1 MTIHYDKIFNMKY
14 VPLHIH
20 TEYSLLDG
28 AIKIPDFYKFAAEND
43 MPAIAITDH
52 GVMYGCADMFI
63 AKNEMIGHMEAAG
76 ENEEAAKIKAVK
88 PILGCEF
95 YVADGDVEEDK
106 HTKKPLYHLVLLAKN
121 QNGYHNLCKLDSY
134 ATTKGHYYKP
144 RINHEILEKY
154 KDDLVCLS
162 ACIQGEV
169 ARFCLNGDKEEAKKR
184 AKYYKELFKEDY
196 YIELQDHGLQEQKD
210 SNPFLMEVAKELNI
224 KTVITNDS
232 HYLRA
237 QDASWHDTLL
247 CEQTKSKKS
256 EVNRFKFSVNE
267 FYVKTVEELRKA
279 FSWMDEEYFNSCI
292 ETTVEVADKCNFE
305 MDKLEFGKTKEYLPK
320 FPIPEGFKDEQ
331 DYFNHLCIEGLKK
344 RYGDPIPDSIM
355 ERYEYE
361 KGVIFQMGF
370 PAYFLLT
377 WDFINWAKEH
387 KIPVG
392 PGRGSAAGSIVA
404 YSLGITELDP
414 IQHKLLFERFLN
426 PERISMPD
434 IDIDFCQRKRGEVID
449 YVSKRWGKDHVC
461 QIITFGTLA
470 AKAALKAVCRVY
482 DIPFQEANTWA
493 GMVPSAPGTKLK
505 DALLDGMELKK
516 LCDENPQVQSL
527 VDEALHMEGLK
538 NQTGTHAAGVI
549 IAPRPMDEII
559 PITLSKEKSTETQYP
574 MAGIEKIGL
583 LKMDFLGLE
592 TLTIIQDAL
601 DLIKERTGKD
611 IDINRIPLDD
621 KETFEMLSRGE
632 TDAVFQLESSG
643 MKKYIKRLKPT
654 VFEDLGAMV
663 ALYRPGPLEA
673 GMVEGFIDRKH
684 GREKIEY
691 AHPLLE
697 PILKDTYG
705 TILYQEQIMAI
716 FQSLADYTLG
726 GADMVRRMMG
736 KKKLQQMA
744 EQKSIFV
751 DATHKKGMTKEA
763 ATQLFEQIESFAKY
777 CFNKAH
783 SSAYAFVAY
792 QTAYLKA
799 HYPVEFMCAMLTSVA
814 DKQDKTQQYILQC
827 QNQGIEVLAP
837 DINKSNSQF
846 TPDENNIRF
855 GLASIKNVGEAV
867 ITEIEE
873 VRKEKPFESF
883 YDFCSR
889 VDSKCLNKRTLE
901 SLIKAGAFSSI
912 EKSRKQCLEN
922 IDSVVEFVQNSAKAK
937 SSGQVSLFSA
947 ISSEAQEELN
957 IPTFQMSGNSEEEFS
972 DSQIQQFE
980 KELMGIYVTSHPL
993 ESIKDTLKY
1002 ITTQTIS
1009 DILEAPKQ
1017 DANVTLCG
1025 LLSQVIQKSTKKDP
1039 TKFIKTGVIE
1049 DLTNRIGF
1057 VVFPKVVEKYGAL
1070 IESEQKV
1077 ILKAKVSIR
1086 DEEINLQVNEV
1097 KPITEVNLVKIK
1109 FLKELENEENVFL
1122 KELLSKYKGENP
1134 VVIEFKAPDEFDT
1147 IQDYQMLTSN
1157 HLWVDVNSNIQKE
1170 IESSFKEKIEVEIN
1184 ALK

>member
-1 MTIHYDKIFNMKY
+1 MKY

-28 AIKIPDFYKFAAEND
+28 AIRIPDFYKFAAEND

-63 AKNEMIGHMEAAG
+63 AKNEMLSHMLS
-76 ENEEAAKIKAVK
+76 EEEQEMKKKIEAVK

-95 YVADGDVEEDK
+95 YICDGDVIDD
-106 HTKKPLYHLVLLAKN
+106 HSKKTMYHLVLLAKN
-121 QNGYHNLCKLDSY
+121 QNGYHNLCKLDSI
-134 ATTKGHYYKP
+134 ATTKGYYYKP

-154 KDDLVCLS
+154 KDDLICLS

-169 ARFCLNGDKEEAKKR
+169 ARNILDGNKDEAIKK
-184 AKYYKELFKEDY
+184 AKYYKELFGEDY
-196 YIELQDHGLQEQKD
+196 YIELQDHGLKEQKD
-210 SNPFLMEVAKELNI
+210 SNPALMEIAKELNI

-237 QDASWHDTLL
+237 QDAAWHDTLL
-247 CEQTKSKKS
+247 CEQTKSSKS
-256 EVNRFKFSVNE
+256 NPNRFKFSVNE

-279 FSWMDEEYFNSCI
+279 FSWMDEDYFNTCI
-292 ETTVEVADKCNFE
+292 ENTVEIADKVDFQ

-320 FPIPEGFKDEQ
+320 YPCPDGYDEVQ
-331 DYFNHLCIEGLKK
+331 YFDYLCRNGLKK
-344 RYGDPIPDSIM
+344 RYGDPIPDDIIK
-355 ERYEYE
+355 RYEYE
-361 KGVIFQMGF
+361 FDVICKMGF

-414 IQHKLLFERFLN
+414 IRHNLLFERFLN

-434 IDIDFCQRKRGEVID
+434 IDIDFCQRRRGEVID
-449 YVSKRWGKDHVC
+449 YVSERWGADHVC

-482 DIPFQEANTWA
+482 DIPFAQANLWA
-493 GMVPSAPGTKLK
+493 GMIPSAPGTKLK

-516 LCDENPQVQSL
+516 LCDENSQVQSL

-538 NQTGTHAAGVI
+538 NQVGTHAAGVI

-559 PITLSKEKSTETQYP
+559 PVALSKEKSSTTQYP
-574 MAGIEKIGL
+574 MAGIEKLGL

-601 DLIKERTGKD
+601 DLIKARTGKD
-611 IDINRIPLDD
+611 IDINNIPLDD
-621 KETFEMLSRGE
+621 KETFEMLSKGE

-673 GMVEGFIDRKH
+673 GMVEDFIDRKH
-684 GREKIEY
+684 GRQKIEY

-697 PILKDTYG
+697 SILKDTYG

-716 FQSLADYTLG
+716 FQTLADYSLG

-751 DATHKKGMTKEA
+751 DATAKKGMSSEA
-763 ATQLFEQIESFAKY
+763 ATKLFEQIESFAKY

-814 DKQDKTQQYILQC
+814 DKQEKTQQYILQC
-827 QNQGIEVLAP
+827 QAQGIEVLAP

-846 TPDENNIRF
+846 TPDGNNIRF

-867 ITEIEE
+867 IEQIEQE
-873 VRKEKPFESF
+873 RANKPFESF

-889 VDSKCLNKRTLE
+889 VDFKCLNKRTLE
-901 SLIKAGAFSSI
+901 SLIKAGAFSCI
-912 EKSRKQCLEN
+912 EKSRKQLLEN
-922 IDSVVEFVQNSAKAK
+922 IDSVVEFVQNAAKAK
-937 SSGQVSLFSA
+937 SSGQVSLFASL
-947 ISSEAQEELN
+947 SGETQEELN
-957 IPTFQMSGNSEEEFS
+957 IPTFQMQGNPDDEFS
-972 DSQIQQFE
+972 DSQIQLFE

-993 ESIKDTLKY
+993 GSIKNTLKY

-1009 DILEAPKQ
+1009 DILENPKQ
-1017 DANVTLCG
+1017 DEVVTICG
-1025 LLSQVIQKSTKKDP
+1025 LLSQIVQKPTKKDP
-1039 TKFIKTGVIE
+1039 SKFIKTGIIE
-1049 DLTNRIGF
+1049 DLTARIG
-1057 VVFPKVVEKYGAL
+1057 VVAFPKIVESYGAL

-1077 ILKAKVSIR
+1077 ILKAKVNVK
-1086 DEEINLQVNEV
+1086 DEEINLAINEV
-1097 KPITEVNLVKIK
+1097 KPIEQVSLVTLKHLKK
-1109 FLKELENEENVFL
+1109 FEDRENILL
-1122 KELLSKYKGENP
+1122 KELLVKHKGENP
-1134 VVIEFKAPDEFDT
+1134 VVIDFEAPDEFDNLKRF
-1147 IQDYQMLTSN
+1147 QMLTNS
-1157 HLWVDVNSNIQKE
+1157 HLWISLNDSVEKELNSA
-1170 IESSFKEKIEVEIN
+1170 FKDKLEVEVQS
-1184 ALK
+1184 LS

>member
-1 MTIHYDKIFNMKY
+1 MKY

-28 AIKIPDFYKFAAEND
+28 AIRIPDFYKYAAQND

-63 AKNEMIGHMEAAG
+63 AKNEMLSHMLDESEQEFKKKIEA
-76 ENEEAAKIKAVK
+76 IK

-95 YVADGDVEEDK
+95 YICDGDVLEDRS
-106 HTKKPLYHLVLLAKN
+106 KKTMYHLVLLAKN
-121 QNGYHNLCKLDSY
+121 QNGYHNLCKLDSI
-134 ATTKGHYYKP
+134 ATTQGYYYKP

-154 KDDLVCLS
+154 KDDLICLS

-169 ARFCLNGDKEEAKKR
+169 AKFFLDGNKEEAIKR
-184 AKYYKELFKEDY
+184 AKYYKELFGEDY
-196 YIELQDHGLQEQKD
+196 YIELQDHGLKEQKE
-210 SNPFLMEVAKELNI
+210 SNPFLMEVAKELGI

-232 HYLRA
+232 HYLKA

-247 CEQTKSKKS
+247 CEQTKSSKS
-256 EVNRFKFSVNE
+256 NPDRFKFSVNE
-267 FYVKTVEELRKA
+267 FYVKTVDELRQA
-279 FSWMDEEYFNSCI
+279 FSWMDEEYFNECI
-292 ETTVEVADKCNFE
+292 NNTVEIADKVDFQ

-320 FPIPEGFKDEQ
+320 FPCPDGYSEEEYF
-331 DYFNHLCIEGLKK
+331 DYLCREGLKK
-344 RYGDPIPDSIM
+344 RYGDPVSESII

-361 KGVIFQMGF
+361 KSVIFKMGF

-387 KIPVG
+387 HIPVG

-404 YSLGITELDP
+404 YALGITELDP
-414 IQHKLLFERFLN
+414 IYHNLLFERFLN

-434 IDIDFCQRKRGEVID
+434 IDIDFCKRRRGEVID
-449 YVSKRWGKDHVC
+449 YVSDRWGKDHVC

-482 DIPFQEANTWA
+482 DIPFSQANSWA

-505 DALLDGMELKK
+505 EALLDGMELKK
-516 LCDENPQVQSL
+516 LCDENSQVQSL

-538 NQTGTHAAGVI
+538 NQVGTHAAGVI

-559 PITLSKEKSTETQYP
+559 PVALSKEKATTTQYP
-574 MAGIEKIGL
+574 MAGIEKLGL

-601 DLIKERTGKD
+601 DLIKERTGEV
-611 IDINRIPLDD
+611 IDINNIPLDD
-621 KETFEMLSRGE
+621 KQTFEMLSKGE
-632 TDAVFQLESSG
+632 TDAVFQLESGG

-673 GMVEGFIDRKH
+673 GMVEDFIDRKH
-684 GREKIEY
+684 GRQKIEY

-697 PILKDTYG
+697 GILKDTYG

-716 FQSLADYTLG
+716 FQTLADYSLG

-751 DATHKKGMTKEA
+751 EATAKKGMSSEA
-763 ATQLFEQIESFAKY
+763 ATKLFEQIESFAKY

-799 HYPVEFMCAMLTSVA
+799 HYPVEYMCAMLTSVA
-814 DKQDKTQQYILQC
+814 DNQDKTQQYILQC
-827 QNQGIEVLAP
+827 QAQGIEVLAP
-837 DINKSNSQF
+837 DINNSNSQF
-846 TPDENNIRF
+846 TPDGKNIRF

-867 ITEIEE
+867 IEQIEGE
-873 VRKEKPFESF
+873 RKNKPFESF
-883 YDFCSR
+883 FDFCSR

-901 SLIKAGAFSSI
+901 SLIKAGAFASI
-912 EKSRKQCLEN
+912 EKSRKQLLNN
-922 IDSVVEFVQNSAKAK
+922 IDSVVEFVHNSQKVRMT
-937 SSGQVSLFSA
+937 GQVSLFSA
-947 ISSEAQEELN
+947 LGGEQQEALN
-957 IPTFQMSGNSEEEFS
+957 IPTFKMSGSSEDEFS
-972 DSQIQQFE
+972 DSQIQMFE

-993 ESIKDTLKY
+993 ASIKDTLKY
-1002 ITTQTIS
+1002 ITTQTIE
-1009 DILEAPKQ
+1009 DIIENPKQ
-1017 DANVTLCG
+1017 DETVTICG
-1025 LLSQVIQKSTKKDP
+1025 LLSQIVQKPTKKDP
-1039 TKFIKTGVIE
+1039 TKFIKTGQIE
-1049 DLTNRIGF
+1049 DLTGRIGI
-1057 VVFPKVVEKYGAL
+1057 VAFPKVVENYGAL
-1070 IESEQKV
+1070 MESEQKV
-1077 ILKAKVSIR
+1077 IIKAKVNVR
-1086 DEEINLQVNEV
+1086 DDEINLAVNEV
-1097 KPITEVNLVKIK
+1097 KPIGEVNVVTLH
-1109 FLKELENEENVFL
+1109 FLKEFKAEENILL
-1122 KELLSKYKGENP
+1122 KELLAKHKGENP
-1134 VVIEFKAPDEFDT
+1134 VVIDFEAPDEFDNLRRF
-1147 IQDYQMLTSN
+1147 QMLTNS
-1157 HLWVDVNSNIQKE
+1157 HLWVCLNDSVEKELNDTFRDKLE
-1170 IESSFKEKIEVEIN
+1170 IEVQSLS
-1184 ALK
+1184 

>member
-1 MTIHYDKIFNMKY
+1 MKY
-14 VPLHIH
+14 VPLHVH

-28 AIKIPDFYKFAAEND
+28 AIKIPDLYKYAAQND

-63 AKNEMIGHMEAAG
+63 AKNEMLSHMLDES
-76 ENEEAAKIKAVK
+76 EQEFKKKIETVK

-95 YVADGDVEEDK
+95 YICDGDVLEDRS
-106 HTKKPLYHLVLLAKN
+106 KKTMYHLVLLAKN
-121 QNGYHNLCKLDSY
+121 QNGYHNLCKLDSI
-134 ATTKGHYYKP
+134 ATTEGYYYKP
-144 RINHEILEKY
+144 RINHELLEKY
-154 KDDLVCLS
+154 KDDLICLS

-169 ARFCLNGDKEEAKKR
+169 AKFYLDGNKEEAIKR
-184 AKYYKELFKEDY
+184 AKYYKELFKDDY
-196 YIELQDHGLQEQKD
+196 YIELQDHGLKEQKE
-210 SNPFLMEVAKELNI
+210 SNPFLIEIAKELNI

-232 HYLRA
+232 HYLKA

-247 CEQTKSKKS
+247 CEQTKSSKS
-256 EVNRFKFSVNE
+256 NPDRFKFSVNE
-267 FYVKTVEELRKA
+267 FYVKTVDELRQA
-279 FSWMDEEYFNSCI
+279 FSWMDEKYFNECI
-292 ETTVEVADKCNFE
+292 NNTVEVASKVDFQ

-320 FPIPEGFKDEQ
+320 FPCPNEYSEEEYF
-331 DYFNHLCIEGLKK
+331 DYLCREGLKK
-344 RYGDPIPDSIM
+344 RYGEPVSDSII

-361 KGVIFQMGF
+361 KSVIFKMGF

-387 KIPVG
+387 HIPVG

-404 YSLGITELDP
+404 YALGITELDP
-414 IQHKLLFERFLN
+414 IYHNLLFERFLN

-434 IDIDFCQRKRGEVID
+434 IDIDFCKRRRGEVID
-449 YVSKRWGKDHVC
+449 YVSDRWGKDHVC

-482 DIPFQEANTWA
+482 DIPFSQANSWA
-493 GMVPSAPGTKLK
+493 GMVPNAPGTKLK
-505 DALLDGMELKK
+505 EALLDGMELKK
-516 LCDENPQVQSL
+516 LCDENSQVQSL

-538 NQTGTHAAGVI
+538 NQVGTHAAGVI

-559 PITLSKEKSTETQYP
+559 PVALSKEKATTTQYP
-574 MAGIEKIGL
+574 MAGIEKLGL

-611 IDINRIPLDD
+611 IDINNIPLDD
-621 KETFEMLSRGE
+621 KATFEMLSKGE
-632 TDAVFQLESSG
+632 TDAVFQLESGG

-673 GMVEGFIDRKH
+673 GMVEDFIDRKH
-684 GREKIEY
+684 GRQKIEY

-697 PILKDTYG
+697 GILKDTYG

-716 FQSLADYTLG
+716 FQTLADYSLG

-751 DATHKKGMTKEA
+751 EATAKKGMSSEA
-763 ATQLFEQIESFAKY
+763 ATKLFEQIESFAKY

-799 HYPVEFMCAMLTSVA
+799 HFPVEYMCAMLTSVA
-814 DKQDKTQQYILQC
+814 DNKDKTQQYILQC
-827 QNQGIEVLAP
+827 QAQGIEVLAP
-837 DINKSNSQF
+837 DINNSNSQF
-846 TPDENNIRF
+846 TPDGENIRF

-867 ITEIEE
+867 IEQIEE
-873 VRKEKPFESF
+873 ERKNKPFESF
-883 YDFCSR
+883 FDFCSR

-901 SLIKAGAFSSI
+901 SLIKAGAFASI
-912 EKSRKQCLEN
+912 EKSRKQLLNN
-922 IDSVVEFVQNSAKAK
+922 IDSVVEFVHNSEKTK
-937 SSGQVSLFSA
+937 MSGQVSLFSA
-947 ISSEAQEELN
+947 FGGEQQEELN
-957 IPTFQMSGNSEEEFS
+957 IPTFKMSGSSEDEFS
-972 DSQIQQFE
+972 DSQIQMFE

-993 ESIKDTLKY
+993 ASIKNTLKY
-1002 ITTQTIS
+1002 ITTETIE
-1009 DILEAPKQ
+1009 DILENPKQ
-1017 DANVTLCG
+1017 DESVTICG
-1025 LLSQVIQKSTKKDP
+1025 LLSQIVQKPTKKDP
-1039 TKFIKTGVIE
+1039 TKYIKTGQIE
-1049 DLTNRIGF
+1049 DLTGRIG
-1057 VVFPKVVEKYGAL
+1057 VVAFPKVVENYGVL

-1077 ILKAKVSIR
+1077 IIKAKVNVR
-1086 DEEINLQVNEV
+1086 DDEINLAVNEV
-1097 KPITEVNLVKIK
+1097 KPISEINVVTLH
-1109 FLKELENEENVFL
+1109 FLKEFAAEENILL
-1122 KELLSKYKGENP
+1122 KELLVKHKGENP
-1134 VVIEFKAPDEFDT
+1134 VVIDFEAPDEFDNFKRF
-1147 IQDYQMLTSN
+1147 QMLTNS
-1157 HLWVDVNSNIQKE
+1157 HLWISLNDSVEKELNSAFKDKLE
-1170 IESSFKEKIEVEIN
+1170 IEVQS
-1184 ALK
+1184 LC

>member
-1 MTIHYDKIFNMKY
+1 MKY

-28 AIKIPDFYKFAAEND
+28 AIRIPDFYKFAAEND

-63 AKNEMIGHMEAAG
+63 AKNEMLSHMLS
-76 ENEEAAKIKAVK
+76 EEEQELKEKIEAVK

-95 YVADGDVEEDK
+95 YICDGDVIDD
-106 HTKKPLYHLVLLAKN
+106 HSKKTMYHLVLLAKN
-121 QNGYHNLCKLDSY
+121 QNGYHNLCKLDSI
-134 ATTKGHYYKP
+134 ATTKGYYYKP

-154 KDDLVCLS
+154 KDDLICLS

-169 ARFCLNGDKEEAKKR
+169 ARNILDGNKDEAIKK
-184 AKYYKELFKEDY
+184 AKYYKELFGEDY
-196 YIELQDHGLQEQKD
+196 YIELQDHGLKEQKD
-210 SNPFLMEVAKELNI
+210 SNPTLMEIAKELNI

-237 QDASWHDTLL
+237 QDAAWHDTLL
-247 CEQTKSKKS
+247 CEQTKSSKS
-256 EVNRFKFSVNE
+256 NPNRFKFSVNE

-279 FSWMDEEYFNSCI
+279 FSWMDEDYFNTCI
-292 ETTVEVADKCNFE
+292 ENTVEIADKVDFQ

-320 FPIPEGFKDEQ
+320 YPCPDGYDEVQ
-331 DYFNHLCIEGLKK
+331 YFDYLCRKGLKK
-344 RYGDPIPDSIM
+344 RYGDPIPDDIIK
-355 ERYEYE
+355 RYEYE
-361 KGVIFQMGF
+361 FDVICKMGF

-414 IQHKLLFERFLN
+414 IRHNLLFERFLN

-434 IDIDFCQRKRGEVID
+434 IDIDFCQRRRGEVID
-449 YVSKRWGKDHVC
+449 YVSERWGADHVC

-482 DIPFQEANTWA
+482 DIPFAQANLWA
-493 GMVPSAPGTKLK
+493 GMIPSAPGTKLK

-516 LCDENPQVQSL
+516 LCDENSQVQSL

-538 NQTGTHAAGVI
+538 NQVGTHAAGVI

-559 PITLSKEKSTETQYP
+559 PVALSKEKSSTTQYP
-574 MAGIEKIGL
+574 MAGIEKLGL

-601 DLIKERTGKD
+601 DLIKARTGKD
-611 IDINRIPLDD
+611 IDINNIPLDD
-621 KETFEMLSRGE
+621 KETFEMLSKGE

-673 GMVEGFIDRKH
+673 GMVEDFIDRKH
-684 GREKIEY
+684 GRQKIEY

-697 PILKDTYG
+697 SILKDTYG

-716 FQSLADYTLG
+716 FQTLADYSLG

-751 DATHKKGMTKEA
+751 DATAKKGMSSEA
-763 ATQLFEQIESFAKY
+763 ATKLFEQIESFAKY

-814 DKQDKTQQYILQC
+814 DKQEKTQQYILQC
-827 QNQGIEVLAP
+827 QAQGIEVLAP

-846 TPDENNIRF
+846 TPDGNNIRF

-867 ITEIEE
+867 IEQIEQE
-873 VRKEKPFESF
+873 RANKPFESF

-889 VDSKCLNKRTLE
+889 VDFKCLNKRTLE
-901 SLIKAGAFSSI
+901 SLIKAGAFSCI
-912 EKSRKQCLEN
+912 EKSRKQLLEN
-922 IDSVVEFVQNSAKAK
+922 IDSVVEFVQNAAKAK
-937 SSGQVSLFSA
+937 SSGQVSLFASL
-947 ISSEAQEELN
+947 SGETQEELN
-957 IPTFQMSGNSEEEFS
+957 IPTFQMQGNPDDEFS
-972 DSQIQQFE
+972 DSQIQLFE

-993 ESIKDTLKY
+993 GSIKNTLKY

-1009 DILEAPKQ
+1009 DILENPKQ
-1017 DANVTLCG
+1017 DEVVTICG
-1025 LLSQVIQKSTKKDP
+1025 LLSQIVQKPTKKDP
-1039 TKFIKTGVIE
+1039 SKFIKTGIIE
-1049 DLTNRIGF
+1049 DLTSRIG
-1057 VVFPKVVEKYGAL
+1057 VVAFPKIVESYGAL

-1077 ILKAKVSIR
+1077 ILKAKVNVR
-1086 DEEINLQVNEV
+1086 DEEINLVINEV
-1097 KPITEVNLVKIK
+1097 KPIEQVSLVTLKHLKK
-1109 FLKELENEENVFL
+1109 FEDRENILL
-1122 KELLSKYKGENP
+1122 KELLVKHKGENP
-1134 VVIEFKAPDEFDT
+1134 VVIDFEAPDEFDNLKRF
-1147 IQDYQMLTSN
+1147 QLLTNN
-1157 HLWVDVNSNIQKE
+1157 HLWISLNPDFEKELKSNFKDKLE
-1170 IESSFKEKIEVEIN
+1170 IEVQSLAN
-1184 ALK
+1184 

>member
-1 MTIHYDKIFNMKY
+1 MKY

-28 AIKIPDFYKFAAEND
+28 AIRIPDFYKYAAEND

-63 AKNEMIGHMEAAG
+63 AKNEMLSHMLSEEEQELKKKIEA
-76 ENEEAAKIKAVK
+76 IK
-88 PILGCEF
+88 PIVGCEF
-95 YVADGDVEEDK
+95 YICDGDVIEDR
-106 HTKKPLYHLVLLAKN
+106 TKKTMYHLVLLAKN
-121 QNGYHNLCKLDSY
+121 QNGYHNLCKLDSI
-134 ATTKGHYYKP
+134 ATTQGYYYKP

-154 KDDLVCLS
+154 KDDLICLS

-169 ARFCLNGDKEEAKKR
+169 ARNFLDGKEDVAKQR
-184 AKYYKELFKEDY
+184 AQYYKDLFGEDY
-196 YIELQDHGLQEQKD
+196 YIELQDHGLKEQKD
-210 SNPFLMEVAKELNI
+210 SNPFLMEIAKELNI

-232 HYLRA
+232 HYLKA

-247 CEQTKSKKS
+247 CEQTKSSKS
-256 EVNRFKFSVNE
+256 NPNRFKFSVNE
-267 FYVKTVEELRKA
+267 FYVKTVDELRQA
-279 FSWMDEEYFNSCI
+279 FNWMDEDYFNQCI
-292 ETTVEVADKCNFE
+292 QNTVDIADKIDFK

-320 FPIPEGFKDEQ
+320 YPCPEGYDEAS
-331 DYFNHLCIEGLKK
+331 YFDHLCIEGLKK
-344 RYGDPIPDSIM
+344 RYGDPIPDSII

-361 KGVIFQMGF
+361 KSVIFNMGF

-414 IQHKLLFERFLN
+414 IRHNLLFERFLN

-434 IDIDFCQRKRGEVID
+434 IDIDFCKRRRGEVIE
-449 YVSKRWGKDHVC
+449 YVSQRWGQDHVC

-482 DIPFQEANTWA
+482 DIPFSQANTWA

-505 DALLDGMELKK
+505 EALADGMELKK
-516 LCDENPQVQSL
+516 LCDENQQVQSL

-549 IAPRPMDEII
+549 IAPKPMSEII
-559 PITLSKEKSTETQYP
+559 PVALSKEKSSTTQYP

-611 IDINRIPLDD
+611 IDINGIPLDD
-621 KETFEMLSRGE
+621 KETFELLSKGE

-673 GMVEGFIDRKH
+673 GMVEDFIDRKH
-684 GREKIEY
+684 GRQKIEY

-697 PILKDTYG
+697 SILNDTYG

-716 FQSLADYTLG
+716 FQTLADYSLG

-751 DATHKKGMTKEA
+751 EATAKKGMSAEASTK
-763 ATQLFEQIESFAKY
+763 LFEQIESFAKY

-799 HYPVEFMCAMLTSVA
+799 HYPVEYMCAMLTSVA
-814 DKQDKTQQYILQC
+814 DNKDKTQQYILQC
-827 QNQGIEVLAP
+827 QAQGIEVLAP
-837 DINKSNSQF
+837 DINKSNAQF
-846 TPDENNIRF
+846 TPDGNNIRF
-855 GLASIKNVGEAV
+855 GLASIKNVGEGV
-867 ITEIEE
+867 IEQIEQE
-873 VRKEKPFESF
+873 RKEKPFESF
-883 YDFCSR
+883 FDFCSR
-889 VDSKCLNKRTLE
+889 VDMKCLNKRTLE
-901 SLIKAGAFSSI
+901 SLIKAGAFSCI
-912 EKSRKQCLEN
+912 EKSRKQLLNN
-922 IDSVVEFVQNSAKAK
+922 IDNAVEFVQTSQKAK
-937 SSGQVSLFSA
+937 SSGQVSLFASLGG
-947 ISSEAQEELN
+947 EAQEELN
-957 IPTFQMSGNSEEEFS
+957 IPTFKLIGDSDDEFKDSE
-972 DSQIQQFE
+972 IQLFE

-993 ESIKDTLKY
+993 GSIKDTLKY
-1002 ITTQTIS
+1002 ITTQTVS
-1009 DILEAPKQ
+1009 DILESPKQ
-1017 DANVTLCG
+1017 DQNVTICG
-1025 LLSQVIQKSTKKDP
+1025 LLTQVVQKPTKKDP
-1039 TKFIKTGVIE
+1039 SKFIKTGSIE
-1049 DLTNRIGF
+1049 DLTARIGI
-1057 VVFPKVVEKYGAL
+1057 VAFPKVVENYGAL

-1077 ILKAKVSIR
+1077 IIKAKVNVR
-1086 DEEINLQVNEV
+1086 DEEVNLAINEV
-1097 KPITEVNLVKIK
+1097 KPIEQVNLVTIK
-1109 FLKELENEENVFL
+1109 MLKEFAMEENVLL
-1122 KELLSKYKGENP
+1122 KELLAKHKGENP
-1134 VVIEFKAPDEFDT
+1134 VVIDFEAPDEFDN
-1147 IQDYQMLTSN
+1147 QKRFHLLTSN
-1157 HLWVDVNSNIQKE
+1157 HLWVSLNDNIEKE
-1170 IESSFKEKIEVEIN
+1170 MTATFKDKIEFEVK
-1184 ALK
+1184 ALG

>member
-1 MTIHYDKIFNMKY
+1 MKY
-14 VPLHIH
+14 VPLHLH

-28 AIKIPDFYKFAAEND
+28 AIRIPDLYKFAAEND

-52 GVMYGCADMFI
+52 GVMFGCADLFI
-63 AKNEMIGHMEAAG
+63 AKNEMLSHMLS
-76 ENEEAAKIKAVK
+76 EEEQEFKKKIEAVK
-88 PILGCEF
+88 PIVGCEF
-95 YVADGDVEEDK
+95 YICDGDIFDD
-106 HTKKPLYHLVLLAKN
+106 HTKKTLYHLVLLAKN
-121 QNGYHNLCKLDSY
+121 QKGYHNLCELDSI
-134 ATTKGHYYKP
+134 ASTKGYYYKP

-154 KDDLVCLS
+154 KDNLICLS

-169 ARFCLNGDKEEAKKR
+169 ARNFLDGKPEEAKKR
-184 AKYYKELFKEDY
+184 AKYYKDLFGEDY
-196 YIELQDHGLQEQKD
+196 YIELQDHGLKEQKD
-210 SNPFLMEVAKELNI
+210 SNPFLMEVARELDV

-247 CEQTKSKKS
+247 CEQTKSSKS
-256 EVNRFKFSVNE
+256 NPNRFKFSVNE
-267 FYVKTVEELRKA
+267 FYVKTVDELRKA
-279 FSWMDEEYFNSCI
+279 FSWMDEDYFNKCI
-292 ETTVEVADKCNFE
+292 ETTVEIADKCDFQ

-320 FPIPEGFKDEQ
+320 FPCPEGYDEQ
-331 DYFNHLCIEGLKK
+331 TYFDYLCKEGLKK

-361 KGVIFQMGF
+361 KSVIFKMGF

-414 IQHKLLFERFLN
+414 IYHNLLFERFLN

-434 IDIDFCQRKRGEVID
+434 IDIDFCQRRRGEVID
-449 YVSKRWGKDHVC
+449 YVSSRWGQDHVC

-482 DIPFQEANTWA
+482 DIPFSQANSWA
-493 GMVPSAPGTKLK
+493 AMVPSTPGTKLK
-505 DALLDGMELKK
+505 EALLDGMELKK
-516 LCDENPQVQSL
+516 LCDENSQVQSL
-527 VDEALHMEGLK
+527 VNEALHMEGLK

-559 PITLSKEKSTETQYP
+559 PVALSKEKSLTTQYP

-601 DLIKERTGKD
+601 DLIKQRTGKE
-611 IDINRIPLDD
+611 IDINAIPLDD
-621 KETFEMLSRGE
+621 KETFELLTRGE
-632 TDAVFQLESSG
+632 TDAVFQLESGG
-643 MKKYIKRLKPT
+643 MKKLVKRLKPN
-654 VFEDLGAMV
+654 VFEDLGALV

-673 GMVEGFIDRKH
+673 GMVDDFVDRKH
-684 GREKIEY
+684 GRQKIEY

-697 PILKDTYG
+697 NILNDTYG
-705 TILYQEQIMAI
+705 TILYQEQIMQI
-716 FQSLADYTLG
+716 FQTLADYSLG
-726 GADMVRRMMG
+726 DADMVRRMMG

-744 EQKSIFV
+744 EQKERFV
-751 DATHKKGMTKEA
+751 KATESKGMSKEK
-763 ATQLFEQIESFAKY
+763 ATGLFEQIESFAKY

-827 QNQGIEVLAP
+827 QTQGIEVLPP

-846 TPDENNIRF
+846 TPDGNNIRF

-867 ITEIEE
+867 IEQIE
-873 VRKEKPFESF
+873 KERENKPFESF
-883 YDFCSR
+883 IDFCSR
-889 VDSKCLNKRTLE
+889 VDIKCLNKRTLE
-901 SLIKAGAFSSI
+901 SLIKAGAFSCL
-912 EKSRKQCLEN
+912 EKSRKQLLDN
-922 IDSVVEFVQNSAKAK
+922 MDAVVEFVQNSAKSK

-947 ISSEAQEELN
+947 LSGDIQEELN
-957 IPTFQMSGNSEEEFS
+957 IPTFQMSGNPDDEFS
-972 DSQIQQFE
+972 DSQIQMFE
-980 KELMGIYVTSHPL
+980 KELLGIYVTSHPL
-993 ESIKDTLKY
+993 ASIKDTLKY

-1009 DILEAPKQ
+1009 EILENPQQ
-1017 DANVTLCG
+1017 DKNVTICG
-1025 LLSQVIQKSTKKDP
+1025 LLTQISQKATKKDP
-1039 TKFIKTGVIE
+1039 TKYIKTGVIE
-1049 DLTNRIGF
+1049 DLTDRIN
-1057 VVFPKVVEKYGAL
+1057 VVAFPKIVEKYGSL

-1077 ILKAKVSIR
+1077 ILKAKVNIR
-1086 DEEINLQVNEV
+1086 DEEINLAINEV
-1097 KPITEVNLVKIK
+1097 QPIEEVNLVTIK
-1109 FLKELENEENVFL
+1109 LLRELEMEENVLL
-1122 KELLSKYKGENP
+1122 KELLAKHKGQNP
-1134 VVIEFKAPDEFDT
+1134 VIIDFEAPDEFDN
-1147 IQDYQMLTSN
+1147 IKRYQLLTSN
-1157 HLWVDVNSNIQKE
+1157 HLWVNTNENVEKELSATFKDKMEISIQH
-1170 IESSFKEKIEVEIN
+1170 
-1184 ALK
+1184 LG

>member
-1 MTIHYDKIFNMKY
+1 MKY

-28 AIKIPDFYKFAAEND
+28 AIRIPDFYKYAAEND

-63 AKNEMIGHMEAAG
+63 AKNEMLSHMLSEEEQELKKKIEA
-76 ENEEAAKIKAVK
+76 IK
-88 PILGCEF
+88 PIVGCEF
-95 YVADGDVEEDK
+95 YICDGDVIEDR
-106 HTKKPLYHLVLLAKN
+106 TKKTMYHLVLLAKN
-121 QNGYHNLCKLDSY
+121 QNGYHNLCKLDSI
-134 ATTKGHYYKP
+134 ATTQGYYYKP

-154 KDDLVCLS
+154 KDDLICLS

-169 ARFCLNGDKEEAKKR
+169 ARNFLDGKEDVAKQK
-184 AKYYKELFKEDY
+184 AQYYKDLFGEDY
-196 YIELQDHGLQEQKD
+196 YIELQDHGLKEQKD
-210 SNPFLMEVAKELNI
+210 SNPFLMEIAKELNI

-232 HYLRA
+232 HYLKA

-247 CEQTKSKKS
+247 CEQTKSSKS
-256 EVNRFKFSVNE
+256 NPNRFKFSVNE
-267 FYVKTVEELRKA
+267 FYVKTVDELRQA
-279 FSWMDEEYFNSCI
+279 FNWMDEDYFNQCI
-292 ETTVEVADKCNFE
+292 QNTVDIADKIDFK

-320 FPIPEGFKDEQ
+320 YPCPEGYDEAS
-331 DYFNHLCIEGLKK
+331 YFDHLCIEGLKK
-344 RYGDPIPDSIM
+344 RYGDPIPDSII

-361 KGVIFQMGF
+361 KSVIFNMGF

-414 IQHKLLFERFLN
+414 IRHNLLFERFLN

-434 IDIDFCQRKRGEVID
+434 IDIDFCKRRRGEVIE
-449 YVSKRWGKDHVC
+449 YVSQRWGQDHVC

-482 DIPFQEANTWA
+482 DIPFSQANTWA

-505 DALLDGMELKK
+505 EALADGMELKK
-516 LCDENPQVQSL
+516 LCDENQQVQSL

-549 IAPRPMDEII
+549 IAPKPMSEII
-559 PITLSKEKSTETQYP
+559 PVALSKEKSSTTQYP

-611 IDINRIPLDD
+611 IDINGIPLDD
-621 KETFEMLSRGE
+621 KETFELLSKGE

-673 GMVEGFIDRKH
+673 GMVEDFIDRKH
-684 GREKIEY
+684 GRQKIEY

-697 PILKDTYG
+697 SILNDTYG

-716 FQSLADYTLG
+716 FQTLADYSLG

-751 DATHKKGMTKEA
+751 EATAKKGMSAEASTK
-763 ATQLFEQIESFAKY
+763 LFEQIESFAKY

-799 HYPVEFMCAMLTSVA
+799 HYPVEYMCAMLTSVA
-814 DKQDKTQQYILQC
+814 DNKDKTQQYILQC
-827 QNQGIEVLAP
+827 QAQGIEVLAP
-837 DINKSNSQF
+837 DINKSNAQF
-846 TPDENNIRF
+846 TPDGDNIRF
-855 GLASIKNVGEAV
+855 GLASIKNVGEGV
-867 ITEIEE
+867 IEQIEQE
-873 VRKEKPFESF
+873 RKEKPFESF
-883 YDFCSR
+883 FDFCSR
-889 VDSKCLNKRTLE
+889 VDMKCLNKRTLE
-901 SLIKAGAFSSI
+901 SLIKAGAFSCI
-912 EKSRKQCLEN
+912 EKSRKQLLNN
-922 IDSVVEFVQNSAKAK
+922 IDNAVEFVQTSQKAK
-937 SSGQVSLFSA
+937 SSGQVSLFASLGG
-947 ISSEAQEELN
+947 EAQEELN
-957 IPTFQMSGNSEEEFS
+957 IPTFKLIGDSDDEFKDSE
-972 DSQIQQFE
+972 IQLFE

-993 ESIKDTLKY
+993 GSIKDTLKY
-1002 ITTQTIS
+1002 ITTQTVS
-1009 DILEAPKQ
+1009 DILENPKQ
-1017 DANVTLCG
+1017 DQNVTICG
-1025 LLSQVIQKSTKKDP
+1025 LLTQVVQKPTKKDP
-1039 TKFIKTGVIE
+1039 SKFIKTGSIE
-1049 DLTNRIGF
+1049 DLTARIGI
-1057 VVFPKVVEKYGAL
+1057 VAFPKVVENYGAL

-1077 ILKAKVSIR
+1077 IIKAKVNVR
-1086 DEEINLQVNEV
+1086 DEEVNLAINEV
-1097 KPITEVNLVKIK
+1097 KPIEQVNLVTIK
-1109 FLKELENEENVFL
+1109 MLKEFAMEENVLL
-1122 KELLSKYKGENP
+1122 KELLAKHKGENP
-1134 VVIEFKAPDEFDT
+1134 VVIDFEAPDEFDNRKRFHL
-1147 IQDYQMLTSN
+1147 LTSN
-1157 HLWVDVNSNIQKE
+1157 HLWVSLNDNIEKE
-1170 IESSFKEKIEVEIN
+1170 MTATFKDKMEFEVK
-1184 ALK
+1184 ALG

>member
-1 MTIHYDKIFNMKY
+1 MKY

-28 AIKIPDFYKFAAEND
+28 AIKIPEFYKFAAENN

-63 AKNEMIGHMEAAG
+63 AKNEMLSHMLTDDVQEMKQ
-76 ENEEAAKIKAVK
+76 KIEAVK

-95 YVADGDVEEDK
+95 YISDGDVVDDK
-106 HTKKPLYHLVLLAKN
+106 TKKPLYHLILLAKN
-121 QNGYHNLCKLDSY
+121 QIGYHNLCKLDSF
-134 ATTKGHYYKP
+134 ASTKGYYYKP

-154 KDDLVCLS
+154 KDGLICLS

-169 ARFCLNGDKEEAKKR
+169 ARLYLNGDPKEAKKR
-184 AKYYKELFKEDY
+184 AEYYKSLFGEDY
-196 YIELQDHGLQEQKD
+196 YIELQDHGIPEQKE
-210 SNPFLMEVAKELNI
+210 SNPFLMETAKELNI

-232 HYLRA
+232 HYLRM

-247 CEQTKSKKS
+247 CEQTKSSKTDPS
-256 EVNRFKFSVNE
+256 RFKFSVNE

-279 FSWMDEEYFNSCI
+279 FSWMDEDYFNDCI
-292 ETTVEVADKCNFE
+292 NTTVEIADKCNFE

-320 FPIPEGFKDEQ
+320 FPVPEGYNEET
-331 DYFNHLCIEGLKK
+331 YFDHLCKEGLKK
-344 RYGDPIPDSIM
+344 RYGDPIPDFIM
-355 ERYEYE
+355 KRYEYE
-361 KGVIFQMGF
+361 KGVILHMGF

-387 KIPVG
+387 NIPVG

-404 YSLGITELDP
+404 YALGITELDP
-414 IQHKLLFERFLN
+414 IEHKLLFERFLN

-434 IDIDFCQRKRGEVID
+434 IDIDFCQRRRGEVID
-449 YVSKRWGKDHVC
+449 YVSQKWGMDHVC

-482 DIPFQEANTWA
+482 DIPFQQANTWA
-493 GMVPSAPGTKLK
+493 SMIPSAPGTKLEE
-505 DALLDGMELKK
+505 ALLDGMELKK
-516 LCDENPQVQSL
+516 LCDENQQVRSL
-527 VDEALHMEGLK
+527 VEEAIHMEGLK

-559 PITLSKEKSTETQYP
+559 PIALSKEKAPTTQYP

-601 DLIKERTGKD
+601 ELIEERTGKK

-621 KETFEMLSRGE
+621 KKTYELLSQGE

-643 MKKYIKRLKPT
+643 MKKLVKRLKPS
-654 VFEDLGAMV
+654 VFEDLGALV

-673 GMVEGFIDRKH
+673 GMVDDFVDRKH
-684 GREKIEY
+684 GRQKIEY
-691 AHPLLE
+691 VHPLLE
-697 PILKDTYG
+697 DILKDTYG

-716 FQSLADYTLG
+716 FQTLADYSLG

-751 DATHKKGMTKEA
+751 EATAKKGLTTEA
-763 ATQLFEQIESFAKY
+763 ATALFEQIESFAKY

-814 DKQDKTQQYILQC
+814 DKKEKTQQYILQC
-827 QNQGIEVLAP
+827 QAQGIKVLAP
-837 DINKSNSQF
+837 DINKSNYQF
-846 TPDENNIRF
+846 TPDGDNIRF

-867 ITEIEE
+867 IEQIVEE
-873 VRKEKPFESF
+873 RKNKPFESL

-901 SLIKAGAFSSI
+901 SLIKAGAFCTI
-912 EKSRKQCLEN
+912 EKSRKQCFEN
-922 IDSVVEFVQNSAKAK
+922 IDKVVEFVQKSAKEK

-947 ISSEAQEELN
+947 ICAENQEEFN
-957 IPTFQMSGNSEEEFS
+957 IPTFQMMGDSDEEFS

-1002 ITTQTIS
+1002 LTTLTIS
-1009 DILEAPKQ
+1009 DVLEAPKQ
-1017 DANVTLCG
+1017 DMNITLCG
-1025 LLSQVIQKSTKKDP
+1025 LLSQVVQKPTKKDP
-1039 TKFIKTGVIE
+1039 SKFIKTGIIE
-1049 DLTNRIGF
+1049 DLTNRIDF
-1057 VVFPKVVEKYGAL
+1057 VVFPKLVEKFGTF
-1070 IESEQKV
+1070 IETDQKV
-1077 ILKAKVSIR
+1077 IMKAKVTIR
-1086 DEEINLQVNEV
+1086 DEEVNLQVNDI
-1097 KPITEVNLVKIK
+1097 KPLGNVDLVKIK
-1109 FLKELENEENVFL
+1109 YLRELKAEENIYLKEILAKN
-1122 KELLSKYKGENP
+1122 KGESP
-1134 VVIEFKAPDEFDT
+1134 VIIEFSAPDEFDT
-1147 IQDYQMLTSN
+1147 IQDYQMLTSDK
-1157 HLWVDVNSNIQKE
+1157 LWVDTRNNIQNQIEAVFKDKIQIEVNS
-1170 IESSFKEKIEVEIN
+1170 
-1184 ALK
+1184 LK

>member
-1 MTIHYDKIFNMKY
+1 MKY

-63 AKNEMIGHMEAAG
+63 AKNEMLSHMLTDDVQELKK
-76 ENEEAAKIKAVK
+76 KIEAVK
-88 PILGCEF
+88 PIVGCEF
-95 YVADGDVEEDK
+95 YICEGDVIEDRS
-106 HTKKPLYHLVLLAKN
+106 KKTMYHLVLLAKN
-121 QNGYHNLCKLDSY
+121 QNGYHNLCKLDSI
-134 ATTKGHYYKP
+134 ATTQGYYYKP
-144 RINHEILEKY
+144 RINHEILEQY
-154 KDDLVCLS
+154 HEDIICLS

-169 ARFCLNGDKEEAKKR
+169 ARNILDGNIEKAHQK
-184 AKYYKELFKEDY
+184 AKYYKDLFGDDF
-196 YIELQDHGLQEQKD
+196 YIELQDHGLKEQKD
-210 SNPFLMEVAKELNI
+210 SNPELMKIAEELNI

-247 CEQTKSKKS
+247 CEQTKSSKANP
-256 EVNRFKFSVNE
+256 NRFKFSVNE

-279 FSWMDEEYFNSCI
+279 FSWMDEDYFNKCI
-292 ETTVEVADKCNFE
+292 ETTVEIADKCNFE

-320 FPIPEGFKDEQ
+320 FPCPDGYDEKSYF
-331 DYFNHLCIEGLKK
+331 DYLCIKGLKE
-344 RYGDPIPDSIM
+344 RYGDPIPDSIV

-387 KIPVG
+387 GIPVG

-414 IQHKLLFERFLN
+414 IEHKLLFERFLN

-434 IDIDFCQRKRGEVID
+434 VDIDFCQRRRGEVIE
-449 YVSKRWGKDHVC
+449 YVSERWGKDHVC

-482 DIPFQEANTWA
+482 DIPFSQANTWA
-493 GMVPSAPGTKLK
+493 GMVPSNPGTKLK
-505 DALLDGMELKK
+505 DALGDGMELKK
-516 LCDENPQVQSL
+516 LCQENPQVQSL

-549 IAPRPMDEII
+549 IAPKPMSEII
-559 PITLSKEKSTETQYP
+559 PVTLSKEKSTETQYP

-592 TLTIIQDAL
+592 TLTIIRDAL
-601 DLIKERTGKD
+601 DLIKERTGKW
-611 IDINRIPLDD
+611 ININRIPLND
-621 KETFEMLSRGE
+621 KETFELLSRGD
-632 TDAVFQLESSG
+632 TDAVFQLESGG
-643 MKKYIKRLKPT
+643 MKKLVKRLKPS
-654 VFEDLGAMV
+654 VFEDIGALV
-663 ALYRPGPLEA
+663 ALYRPGPIEA
-673 GMVEGFIDRKH
+673 GMIDDFVDRKH
-684 GREKIEY
+684 GRQKVEY

-697 PILKDTYG
+697 GILKETYG
-705 TILYQEQIMAI
+705 TIVYQEQIMAI
-716 FQSLADYTLG
+716 FQTLAGYTLG

-744 EQKSIFV
+744 EQKEIFV
-751 DATHKKGMTKEA
+751 EGAAKNDMPREA
-763 ATQLFEQIESFAKY
+763 AISLFEQIESFAKY

-799 HYPVEFMCAMLTSVA
+799 HYPVEFMCAMLTSVC
-814 DKQDKTQQYILQC
+814 DKQEKTQQYILQC
-827 QNQGIEVLAP
+827 QSQGIEVLPP
-837 DINKSNSQF
+837 DINHSNSQF
-846 TPDENNIRF
+846 TPDGNNIRF

-867 ITEIEE
+867 IEQIEQE
-873 VRKEKPFESF
+873 RKEKPFESF

-901 SLIKAGAFSSI
+901 SLIKAGAFSTI
-912 EKSRKQCLEN
+912 EKSRKQCLNN
-922 IDSVVEFVQNSAKAK
+922 IDSAVEFVQNSARAK

-947 ISSEAQEELN
+947 ISAEAQEDFN
-957 IPTFQMSGNSEEEFS
+957 IPTFKMMGSSDDEFMDSE
-972 DSQIQQFE
+972 IQQFE

-1002 ITTQTIS
+1002 ITTKTIS
-1009 DILEAPKQ
+1009 DVKENPIQ
-1017 DANVTLCG
+1017 DSTITLCG
-1025 LLSQVIQKSTKKDP
+1025 LLSQVIQKPTKKDP
-1039 TKFIKTGVIE
+1039 SKFIKTGTIE
-1049 DLTNRIGF
+1049 DLTDRIGF
-1057 VVFPKVVEKYGAL
+1057 VVFPKVVESFGEL
-1070 IESEQKV
+1070 IQSDQKV
-1077 ILKAKVSIR
+1077 ILKAKVNIR
-1086 DEEINLQVNEV
+1086 DEEINLVVNEV
-1097 KPITEVNLVKIK
+1097 KPIENVNLVTIK
-1109 FLKELENEENVFL
+1109 MLQHLEMEENIYL
-1122 KELLSKYKGENP
+1122 KELLAKYKGENP
-1134 VVIEFKAPDEFDT
+1134 VVIEFSANDLDNVPQK
-1147 IQDYQMLTSN
+1147 YQMLTSN
-1157 HLWVDVNSNIQKE
+1157 HLWIDLKGNVQNEIMANFKDKLQIDVK
-1170 IESSFKEKIEVEIN
+1170 
-1184 ALK
+1184 ALG

>member
-1 MTIHYDKIFNMKY
+1 MKY

-28 AIKIPDFYKFAAEND
+28 AIRIPEFYKFAAEND

-52 GVMYGCADMFI
+52 GVMFGCADMFI
-63 AKNEMIGHMEAAG
+63 AKNEMLSHMLTEDVQ
-76 ENEEAAKIKAVK
+76 ELKKKIEAVK
-88 PILGCEF
+88 PIVGCEF
-95 YVADGDVEEDK
+95 YICEGDVINNQDK
-106 HTKKPLYHLVLLAKN
+106 KTLYHLVLLAKN
-121 QNGYHNLCKLDSY
+121 QNGYHNLCKMDSI
-134 ATTKGHYYKP
+134 ASTEGFYYKP

-154 KDDLVCLS
+154 HEDIICLS

-169 ARFCLNGDKEEAKKR
+169 AKNILDGKKDKAFEK
-184 AKYYKELFKEDY
+184 AKYYKDLFGDDF
-196 YIELQDHGLQEQKD
+196 YIELQDHGLVEQKE
-210 SNPFLMEVAKELNI
+210 SNPVLMEIAKELNI

-247 CEQTKSKKS
+247 CEQTKSAKS
-256 EVNRFKFSVNE
+256 KPDRFKFSVNE

-279 FSWMDEEYFNSCI
+279 FSWLDEDYFNDCI
-292 ETTVEVADKCNFE
+292 NTTVEIADKCNFE
-305 MDKLEFGKTKEYLPK
+305 MDKLEFGKTKELLPK
-320 FPIPEGFKDEQ
+320 YPCPNGMTEEE
-331 DYFNHLCIEGLKK
+331 YFNELCLDGLKK

-361 KGVIFQMGF
+361 KGVIFNMGF

-377 WDFINWAKEH
+377 WDFINWAKDN

-404 YSLGITELDP
+404 YALRITELDP
-414 IQHKLLFERFLN
+414 IRHNLLFERFLN

-434 IDIDFCQRKRGEVID
+434 IDIDFCQRRRGEVIE
-449 YVSKRWGKDHVC
+449 YVSRKWGIDHVC

-482 DIPFQEANTWA
+482 EIPFQQANTWA
-493 GMVPSAPGTKLK
+493 AMIPSAPGTKLK
-505 DALLDGMELKK
+505 EALEDGMELKK
-516 LCDENPQVQSL
+516 LCDENVQVQSL

-549 IAPRPMDEII
+549 IAPKPMSDII
-559 PITLSKEKSTETQYP
+559 PVSLSKDKEKPGAIQTQYP

-601 DLIKERTGKD
+601 DLIKERTGED
-611 IDINRIPLDD
+611 IDINNIPLDD
-621 KETFEMLSRGE
+621 KQTFDMLSKGE
-632 TDAVFQLESSG
+632 TDAVFQLESAG

-663 ALYRPGPLEA
+663 ALYRPGPLGA
-673 GMVEGFIDRKH
+673 GMVDKFIDRKH
-684 GREKIEY
+684 GRQKIEY

-697 PILKDTYG
+697 GILKETYG

-716 FQSLADYTLG
+716 FQTLADYSLG

-736 KKKLQQMA
+736 KKKIQQMQ
-744 EQKSIFV
+744 EQKGIFV
-751 DATHKKGMTKEA
+751 EKTASKGMTKEA
-763 ATQLFEQIESFAKY
+763 AINLFEEIENFATY

-799 HYPVEFMCAMLTSVA
+799 HYPTEFMCAMLTSVA
-814 DKQDKTQQYILQC
+814 DKQEKTQQYILQC
-827 QNQGIEVLAP
+827 QAQGINVLPA
-837 DINKSNSQF
+837 DINKSNAQF
-846 TPDENNIRF
+846 TPDGNNIRF

-867 ITEIEE
+867 IEEIEKE
-873 VRKEKPFESF
+873 RKEKPFESF

-901 SLIKAGAFSSI
+901 SLIKVGAFSNI
-912 EKSRKQCLEN
+912 EKSRRQLLNN
-922 IDSVVEFVQNSAKAK
+922 IDAVVEFVQNANKTK

-947 ISSEAQEELN
+947 ISAEAQDELN
-957 IPTFQMSGNSEEEFS
+957 IPTFSLSGSDEEFS
-972 DSQIQQFE
+972 DSEIQQFE

-993 ESIKDTLKY
+993 ATIIDKLKY
-1002 ITTQTIS
+1002 ITTQTIT
-1009 DILEAPKQ
+1009 DIKENPKK
-1017 DANVTLCG
+1017 DAIVTICG
-1025 LLSQVIQKSTKKDP
+1025 LLSQIEQRPTKKDP
-1039 TKFIKTGVIE
+1039 TKFVKKGVIE
-1049 DLTNRIGF
+1049 DLTDRIEIF
-1057 VVFPKVVEKYGAL
+1057 AFP
-1070 IESEQKV
+1070 
-1077 ILKAKVSIR
+1077 
-1086 DEEINLQVNEV
+1086 
-1097 KPITEVNLVKIK
+1097 
-1109 FLKELENEENVFL
+1109 
-1122 KELLSKYKGENP
+1122 
-1134 VVIEFKAPDEFDT
+1134 
-1147 IQDYQMLTSN
+1147 
-1157 HLWVDVNSNIQKE
+1157 
-1170 IESSFKEKIEVEIN
+1170 
-1184 ALK
+1184 

>member
-1 MTIHYDKIFNMKY
+1 MKY

-28 AIKIPDFYKFAAEND
+28 AIRIPDFYKFAAEND

-63 AKNEMIGHMEAAG
+63 AKNEMLSHMLS
-76 ENEEAAKIKAVK
+76 EEEQELKKKIEAVK

-95 YVADGDVEEDK
+95 YICDGNVIDD
-106 HTKKPLYHLVLLAKN
+106 HSKKTMYHLVLLAKN
-121 QNGYHNLCKLDSY
+121 QNGYHNLCKLDSI
-134 ATTKGHYYKP
+134 ATTKGYYYKP

-154 KDDLVCLS
+154 KDDLICLS

-169 ARFCLNGDKEEAKKR
+169 ARNILDGNKDEAIKK
-184 AKYYKELFKEDY
+184 AKYYKELFGEDY
-196 YIELQDHGLQEQKD
+196 YIELQDHGLKEQKD
-210 SNPFLMEVAKELNI
+210 SNPTLMEIAKELNI

-237 QDASWHDTLL
+237 QDAAWHDTLL
-247 CEQTKSKKS
+247 CEQTKSSKS
-256 EVNRFKFSVNE
+256 NPNRFKFSVNE

-279 FSWMDEEYFNSCI
+279 FSWMDEDYFNTCI
-292 ETTVEVADKCNFE
+292 ENTVEIADKVDFQ

-320 FPIPEGFKDEQ
+320 YPCPDGYDEVQ
-331 DYFNHLCIEGLKK
+331 YFDYLCRKGLKK
-344 RYGDPIPDSIM
+344 RYGDPIPDDIIK
-355 ERYEYE
+355 RYEYE
-361 KGVIFQMGF
+361 FDVICKMGF

-414 IQHKLLFERFLN
+414 IRHNLLFERFLN

-434 IDIDFCQRKRGEVID
+434 IDIDFCQRRRGEVID
-449 YVSKRWGKDHVC
+449 YVSERWGADHVC

-482 DIPFQEANTWA
+482 DIPFAQANLWA
-493 GMVPSAPGTKLK
+493 GMIPSAPGTKLK

-516 LCDENPQVQSL
+516 LCDENSQVQSL

-538 NQTGTHAAGVI
+538 NQVGTHAAGVI

-559 PITLSKEKSTETQYP
+559 PVALSKEKSSTTQYP
-574 MAGIEKIGL
+574 MAGIEKLGL

-601 DLIKERTGKD
+601 DLIKARTGKD
-611 IDINRIPLDD
+611 IDINNIPLDD
-621 KETFEMLSRGE
+621 KETFEMLSKGE

-673 GMVEGFIDRKH
+673 GMVEDFIDRKH
-684 GREKIEY
+684 GRQKIEY

-697 PILKDTYG
+697 SILKDTYG

-716 FQSLADYTLG
+716 FQTLADYSLG

-751 DATHKKGMTKEA
+751 DATAKKGMSSEA
-763 ATQLFEQIESFAKY
+763 ATKLFEQIESFAKY

-814 DKQDKTQQYILQC
+814 DKQEKTQQYILQC
-827 QNQGIEVLAP
+827 QAQGIEVLAP

-846 TPDENNIRF
+846 TPDGNNIRF

-867 ITEIEE
+867 IEQIEQE
-873 VRKEKPFESF
+873 RANKPFESF

-889 VDSKCLNKRTLE
+889 VDFKCLNKRTLE
-901 SLIKAGAFSSI
+901 SLIKAGAFSCI
-912 EKSRKQCLEN
+912 EKSRKQLLEN
-922 IDSVVEFVQNSAKAK
+922 IDSVVEFVQNAAKAK
-937 SSGQVSLFSA
+937 SSGQVSLFASL
-947 ISSEAQEELN
+947 SGETQEELN
-957 IPTFQMSGNSEEEFS
+957 IPTFQMQGNPDDEFS
-972 DSQIQQFE
+972 DSQIQLFE

-993 ESIKDTLKY
+993 GSIKNTLKY

-1009 DILEAPKQ
+1009 DILENPKQ
-1017 DANVTLCG
+1017 DEVVTICG
-1025 LLSQVIQKSTKKDP
+1025 LLSQIVQKPTKKDP
-1039 TKFIKTGVIE
+1039 SKFIKTGIIE
-1049 DLTNRIGF
+1049 DLTSRIG
-1057 VVFPKVVEKYGAL
+1057 VVAFPKIVESYGAL

-1077 ILKAKVSIR
+1077 ILKAKVNVR
-1086 DEEINLQVNEV
+1086 DEEINLAINEV
-1097 KPITEVNLVKIK
+1097 KPIEQVSLVTLKHLKK
-1109 FLKELENEENVFL
+1109 FEDRENILL
-1122 KELLSKYKGENP
+1122 KELLVKHKGENP
-1134 VVIEFKAPDEFDT
+1134 VVIDFEAPDEFDNLKRF
-1147 IQDYQMLTSN
+1147 QLLTNN
-1157 HLWVDVNSNIQKE
+1157 HLWISLNPDFEKELKSNFKDKLE
-1170 IESSFKEKIEVEIN
+1170 IEVQSLAN
-1184 ALK
+1184 

>member
-1 MTIHYDKIFNMKY
+1 
-14 VPLHIH
+14 
-20 TEYSLLDG
+20 
-28 AIKIPDFYKFAAEND
+28 
-43 MPAIAITDH
+43 
-52 GVMYGCADMFI
+52 
-63 AKNEMIGHMEAAG
+63 
-76 ENEEAAKIKAVK
+76 
-88 PILGCEF
+88 
-95 YVADGDVEEDK
+95 
-106 HTKKPLYHLVLLAKN
+106 
-121 QNGYHNLCKLDSY
+121 
-134 ATTKGHYYKP
+134 
-144 RINHEILEKY
+144 
-154 KDDLVCLS
+154 
-162 ACIQGEV
+162 
-169 ARFCLNGDKEEAKKR
+169 
-184 AKYYKELFKEDY
+184 
-196 YIELQDHGLQEQKD
+196 
-210 SNPFLMEVAKELNI
+210 
-224 KTVITNDS
+224 
-232 HYLRA
+232 
-237 QDASWHDTLL
+237 
-247 CEQTKSKKS
+247 
-256 EVNRFKFSVNE
+256 
-267 FYVKTVEELRKA
+267 
-279 FSWMDEEYFNSCI
+279 
-292 ETTVEVADKCNFE
+292 

-320 FPIPEGFKDEQ
+320 YPCPEEYDEVQ
-331 DYFNHLCIEGLKK
+331 YFDYLCRNGLKK
-344 RYGDPIPDSIM
+344 RYGDPIPDDIM
-355 ERYEYE
+355 KRYEYE
-361 KGVIFQMGF
+361 FDVICKMGF

-414 IQHKLLFERFLN
+414 IRHNLLFERFLN

-434 IDIDFCQRKRGEVID
+434 IDIDFCQRRRGEVID
-449 YVSKRWGKDHVC
+449 YVSERWGADHVC

-482 DIPFQEANTWA
+482 DIPFAQANLWA
-493 GMVPSAPGTKLK
+493 GMIPSAPGTKLK

-516 LCDENPQVQSL
+516 LCDENSQVQSL

-538 NQTGTHAAGVI
+538 NQVGTHAAGVI

-559 PITLSKEKSTETQYP
+559 PVALSKEKSSTTQYP
-574 MAGIEKIGL
+574 MAGIEKLGL

-601 DLIKERTGKD
+601 DLIKARTGKD
-611 IDINRIPLDD
+611 IDINNIPLDD
-621 KETFEMLSRGE
+621 KETFEMLSKGE

-673 GMVEGFIDRKH
+673 GMVEDFIDRKH
-684 GREKIEY
+684 GRQKIEY

-697 PILKDTYG
+697 SILKDTYG

-716 FQSLADYTLG
+716 FQTLADYSLG

-751 DATHKKGMTKEA
+751 DATAKKGMSSEA
-763 ATQLFEQIESFAKY
+763 ATKLFEQIESFAKY

-814 DKQDKTQQYILQC
+814 DKQEKTQQYILQC
-827 QNQGIEVLAP
+827 QAQGIEVLAP

-846 TPDENNIRF
+846 TPDGNNIRF

-867 ITEIEE
+867 IEQIEQE
-873 VRKEKPFESF
+873 RANKPFESF

-889 VDSKCLNKRTLE
+889 VDFKCLNKRTLE
-901 SLIKAGAFSSI
+901 SLIKAGAFSCI
-912 EKSRKQCLEN
+912 EKSRKQLLEN
-922 IDSVVEFVQNSAKAK
+922 IDGVVEFVQNAAKAK

-947 ISSEAQEELN
+947 LSGETQEELN
-957 IPTFQMSGNSEEEFS
+957 IPTFQMQGNSDDEFS

-993 ESIKDTLKY
+993 GSIKNTLKY

-1009 DILEAPKQ
+1009 DILENPKQ
-1017 DANVTLCG
+1017 DENVTICG
-1025 LLSQVIQKSTKKDP
+1025 LLSQIIQKPTKKDP
-1039 TKFIKTGVIE
+1039 SKFIKTGIIE
-1049 DLTNRIGF
+1049 DLTARIG
-1057 VVFPKVVEKYGAL
+1057 VVAFPKIVESYGAL

-1077 ILKAKVSIR
+1077 ILRAKVNVR
-1086 DEEINLQVNEV
+1086 DEEINLAINEV
-1097 KPITEVNLVKIK
+1097 KPIEQVNLVTLK
-1109 FLKELENEENVFL
+1109 FLKEFKMEENILL
-1122 KELLSKYKGENP
+1122 KELLAKHKGENP
-1134 VVIEFKAPDEFDT
+1134 VVIDFEAMDEFNNSRRF
-1147 IQDYQMLTSN
+1147 QLLTNN
-1157 HLWVDVNSNIQKE
+1157 HLWISLNTGLEKELSSTFKDKLE
-1170 IESSFKEKIEVEIN
+1170 IEVQSLAN
-1184 ALK
+1184 

>member
-1 MTIHYDKIFNMKY
+1 MKY

-28 AIKIPDFYKFAAEND
+28 AIRIPDFYKFAAEND

-63 AKNEMIGHMEAAG
+63 AKNDMLSHMLSDDVQELKK
-76 ENEEAAKIKAVK
+76 KIEAVK
-88 PILGCEF
+88 PIVGCEF
-95 YVADGDVEEDK
+95 YICEGDVIEDRS
-106 HTKKPLYHLVLLAKN
+106 KKTMYHLVLLAKN
-121 QNGYHNLCKLDSY
+121 QNGYHNLCKLDSI
-134 ATTKGHYYKP
+134 ATTQGYYYKP

-154 KDDLVCLS
+154 HEDIICLS

-169 ARFCLNGDKEEAKKR
+169 ARNILDGNLEKARQK
-184 AKYYKELFKEDY
+184 AKYYKDLFKDDF
-196 YIELQDHGLQEQKD
+196 YIELQDHGLKEQKD
-210 SNPFLMEVAKELNI
+210 SNPELMKIAEELGV

-247 CEQTKSKKS
+247 CEQTKSSKANP
-256 EVNRFKFSVNE
+256 NRFKFSVNE
-267 FYVKTVEELRKA
+267 FYVKTVEELRRA
-279 FSWMDEEYFNSCI
+279 FSWMDEDYFNRCI
-292 ETTVEVADKCNFE
+292 ETTVEVADKCDFK

-320 FPIPEGFKDEQ
+320 FPCPEGFNEQ
-331 DYFNHLCIEGLKK
+331 EYFHHLCIKGLKE

-361 KGVIFQMGF
+361 KGVIFHMGF

-387 KIPVG
+387 GIPVG

-414 IQHKLLFERFLN
+414 IEHKLLFERFLN

-434 IDIDFCQRKRGEVID
+434 VDIDFCQRRRGEVIE
-449 YVSKRWGKDHVC
+449 YVSERWGKDHVC

-482 DIPFQEANTWA
+482 DIPFQQANTWA
-493 GMVPSAPGTKLK
+493 GMVPSNPGTKLK

-516 LCDENPQVQSL
+516 LCEENPQVQSL

-549 IAPRPMDEII
+549 IAPKPMSEII
-559 PITLSKEKSTETQYP
+559 PVTLSKEKSTETQYP

-601 DLIKERTGKD
+601 DLVKERTGKS
-611 IDINRIPLDD
+611 ININRIPLDD
-621 KETFEMLSRGE
+621 KMTFELLSRGE
-632 TDAVFQLESSG
+632 TDAVFQLESGG
-643 MKKYIKRLKPT
+643 MKKLVKRLKPS
-654 VFEDLGAMV
+654 VFEDIGALV
-663 ALYRPGPLEA
+663 ALYRPGPIEA
-673 GMVEGFIDRKH
+673 GMIDDFVDRKH
-684 GREKIEY
+684 GRQKVEY

-697 PILKDTYG
+697 SILKDTYG
-705 TILYQEQIMAI
+705 TIVYQEQIMAI
-716 FQSLADYTLG
+716 FQTLAGYTLG
-726 GADMVRRMMG
+726 GADKVRRMMG
-736 KKKLQQMA
+736 KKKLLEMA
-744 EQKSIFV
+744 EQKEIFV
-751 DATHKKGMTKEA
+751 AGA
-763 ATQLFEQIESFAKY
+763 AKNDMPREKAIALFEQIESFAKY

-799 HYPVEFMCAMLTSVA
+799 HYPVEFMCAMLTSVC
-814 DKQDKTQQYILQC
+814 DKQEKTQQYILQC
-827 QNQGIEVLAP
+827 QSQGIEVLAP

-846 TPDENNIRF
+846 TPDGNNIRF

-867 ITEIEE
+867 IEQIEE
-873 VRKEKPFESF
+873 ERKSKPFESL

-901 SLIKAGAFSSI
+901 SLIKAGAFSTI

-922 IDSVVEFVQNSAKAK
+922 IDKVVEFVQNSAKAK

-947 ISSEAQEELN
+947 ISAEAQEELN
-957 IPTFQMSGNSEEEFS
+957 IPTFQMSGTPDEEFT
-972 DSQIQQFE
+972 DTQIQQFE

-1009 DILEAPKQ
+1009 DIIESPKP
-1017 DANVTLCG
+1017 DSNVTLCG
-1025 LLSQVIQKSTKKDP
+1025 LLSQVIQKPTKKDP
-1039 TKFIKTGVIE
+1039 SKFIKTGTIE
-1049 DLTNRIGF
+1049 DLTSRIGF
-1057 VVFPKVVEKYGAL
+1057 VVFPKVVEKFGTE
-1070 IESEQKV
+1070 IESDQKV

-1097 KPITEVNLVKIK
+1097 KPITNVDLVKIK
-1109 FLKELENEENVFL
+1109 YLTELKSEENIYLKEVLA
-1122 KELLSKYKGENP
+1122 KHKGENP
-1134 VVIEFKAPDEFDT
+1134 VVIEFNAPDEFDNM
-1147 IQDYQMLTSN
+1147 QNYQMLTN
-1157 HLWVDVNSNIQKE
+1157 HHLWVNTQDNLRQE
-1170 IESSFKEKIEVEIN
+1170 IESAFKNKVEVEIN
-1184 ALK
+1184 SLK

>member
-1 MTIHYDKIFNMKY
+1 MKY

-28 AIKIPDFYKFAAEND
+28 AIRIPDFYKFAAEND

-63 AKNEMIGHMEAAG
+63 AKNDMLSHMLSDDVQELKK
-76 ENEEAAKIKAVK
+76 KIEAVK
-88 PILGCEF
+88 PIVGCEF
-95 YVADGDVEEDK
+95 YICEGDVIEDRS
-106 HTKKPLYHLVLLAKN
+106 KKTMYHLVLLAKN
-121 QNGYHNLCKLDSY
+121 QNGYHNLCKLDSI
-134 ATTKGHYYKP
+134 ATTQGYYYKP

-154 KDDLVCLS
+154 HEDIICLS

-169 ARFCLNGDKEEAKKR
+169 ARNILDGNLEKARQK
-184 AKYYKELFKEDY
+184 AKYYKDLFGDDF

-210 SNPFLMEVAKELNI
+210 SNPELMKIAEELGV

-247 CEQTKSKKS
+247 CEQTKSSKANP
-256 EVNRFKFSVNE
+256 NRFKFSVNE
-267 FYVKTVEELRKA
+267 FYVKTVEELRRA
-279 FSWMDEEYFNSCI
+279 FSWMDEDYFNRCI
-292 ETTVEVADKCNFE
+292 ETTVEVADKCDFK

-320 FPIPEGFKDEQ
+320 FPCPDGYNEQ
-331 DYFNHLCIEGLKK
+331 EYFNYLCIKGLKE

-361 KGVIFQMGF
+361 KDVIFHMGF

-387 KIPVG
+387 GIPVG

-414 IQHKLLFERFLN
+414 IEHKLLFERFLN

-434 IDIDFCQRKRGEVID
+434 VDIDFCQRRRGEVIE
-449 YVSKRWGKDHVC
+449 YVSERWGKDHVC

-482 DIPFQEANTWA
+482 DIPFQQANTWA
-493 GMVPSAPGTKLK
+493 GMVPSNPGTKLK

-516 LCDENPQVQSL
+516 LCEENPQIQSL

-549 IAPRPMDEII
+549 IAPKPMSEII
-559 PITLSKEKSTETQYP
+559 PVTLSKEKSTETQYP

-601 DLIKERTGKD
+601 DLVKERTGKS
-611 IDINRIPLDD
+611 ININRIPLND
-621 KETFEMLSRGE
+621 KMTFELLSRGE
-632 TDAVFQLESSG
+632 TDAVFQLESGG
-643 MKKYIKRLKPT
+643 MKKLVKRLKPS
-654 VFEDLGAMV
+654 VFEDIGALV
-663 ALYRPGPLEA
+663 ALYRPGPIEA
-673 GMVEGFIDRKH
+673 GMIDDFVDRKH
-684 GREKIEY
+684 GRQKVEY

-697 PILKDTYG
+697 SILKDTYG
-705 TILYQEQIMAI
+705 TIVYQEQIMAI
-716 FQSLADYTLG
+716 FQTLAGYTLG
-726 GADMVRRMMG
+726 GADKVRRMMG
-736 KKKLQQMA
+736 KKKLLEMA
-744 EQKSIFV
+744 EQKEIFV
-751 DATHKKGMTKEA
+751 AGA
-763 ATQLFEQIESFAKY
+763 AKNDMPREKAIALFEQIESFAKY

-799 HYPVEFMCAMLTSVA
+799 HYPVEFMCAMLTSVC
-814 DKQDKTQQYILQC
+814 DKQEKTQQYILQC
-827 QNQGIEVLAP
+827 QSQGIEVLAP

-846 TPDENNIRF
+846 TPDGNNIRF

-867 ITEIEE
+867 IEQIEE
-873 VRKEKPFESF
+873 ERKSKPFESL

-901 SLIKAGAFSSI
+901 SLIKAGAFSTI

-922 IDSVVEFVQNSAKAK
+922 IDKVVEFVQNSAKAK

-947 ISSEAQEELN
+947 ISAEAQEELN
-957 IPTFQMSGNSEEEFS
+957 IPTFQMSGTSDEEFT
-972 DSQIQQFE
+972 DTQIQQFE

-1009 DILEAPKQ
+1009 DVLETPKP
-1017 DANVTLCG
+1017 DSNVTLCG
-1025 LLSQVIQKSTKKDP
+1025 LLSQVIQKPTKKDP

-1049 DLTNRIGF
+1049 DLTSRIGF
-1057 VVFPKVVEKYGAL
+1057 VVFPKVVEKFGSE
-1070 IESEQKV
+1070 IESDQKV

-1097 KPITEVNLVKIK
+1097 KPITNVDLVKIK
-1109 FLKELENEENVFL
+1109 YLTELKSEENIYLKEVLA
-1122 KELLSKYKGENP
+1122 KHKGENP
-1134 VVIEFKAPDEFDT
+1134 VVIEFSAPDEFDNM
-1147 IQDYQMLTSN
+1147 QNYQMLTN
-1157 HLWVDVNSNIQKE
+1157 HHLWVNTQDNLRQE
-1170 IESSFKEKIEVEIN
+1170 IESAFKDKVQIEI
-1184 ALK
+1184 ASLK

>member
-1 MTIHYDKIFNMKY
+1 MKY

-28 AIKIPDFYKFAAEND
+28 AIRIPDFYKFAAEND

-63 AKNEMIGHMEAAG
+63 AKNEMLSHMLS
-76 ENEEAAKIKAVK
+76 EEEQEMKKKIEAVK

-95 YVADGDVEEDK
+95 YICDGDVLEDRN
-106 HTKKPLYHLVLLAKN
+106 KKTMYHLVLLAKN
-121 QNGYHNLCKLDSY
+121 QKGYHNLCKLDSI
-134 ATTKGHYYKP
+134 ATTKAYYYKP
-144 RINHEILEKY
+144 RINHEILEQY
-154 KDDLVCLS
+154 KDDLICLS

-169 ARFCLNGDKEEAKKR
+169 ARNFLDGNKEEAIKR
-184 AKYYKELFKEDY
+184 AKYYKDLFGDDY

-210 SNPFLMEVAKELNI
+210 SNPFLMEIAKELNI

-237 QDASWHDTLL
+237 QDAAWHDTLL
-247 CEQTKSKKS
+247 CEQTKSSKANP
-256 EVNRFKFSVNE
+256 NRFKFSVNE
-267 FYVKTVEELRKA
+267 FYVKTVDELRKA
-279 FSWMDEEYFNSCI
+279 FSWMDEDYFNTCI
-292 ETTVEVADKCNFE
+292 ENTVEIADKIDFQ

-320 FPIPEGFKDEQ
+320 YPCPDGYDEVQ
-331 DYFNHLCIEGLKK
+331 YFDYLCREGLKK
-344 RYGDPIPDSIM
+344 RYGDPIPDDIIK
-355 ERYEYE
+355 RYEYE
-361 KGVIFQMGF
+361 YDVICKMGF

-414 IQHKLLFERFLN
+414 IRHNLLFERFLN

-434 IDIDFCQRKRGEVID
+434 IDIDFCQRRRGEVID
-449 YVSKRWGKDHVC
+449 YVSQRWGADHVC

-482 DIPFQEANTWA
+482 DIPFSQANTWA
-493 GMVPSAPGTKLK
+493 GMIPSMPGTKLK
-505 DALLDGMELKK
+505 EALADGMELKK
-516 LCDENPQVQSL
+516 LCDENSQVQSL

-538 NQTGTHAAGVI
+538 NQVGTHAAGVI

-559 PITLSKEKSTETQYP
+559 PVALSKEKATTTQYP
-574 MAGIEKIGL
+574 MAGIEKLGL

-601 DLIKERTGKD
+601 DLIKARTGKD
-611 IDINRIPLDD
+611 IDINNIPLDD
-621 KETFEMLSRGE
+621 EKTFEMLSKGE

-673 GMVEGFIDRKH
+673 GMVEDFIDRKH
-684 GREKIEY
+684 GRQKIEY

-697 PILKDTYG
+697 GILKDTYG

-716 FQSLADYTLG
+716 FQTLADYSLG

-751 DATHKKGMTKEA
+751 EATAKKGMSSEA
-763 ATQLFEQIESFAKY
+763 ATKLFEQIESFAKY

-814 DKQDKTQQYILQC
+814 DKQEKTQQYILQC
-827 QNQGIEVLAP
+827 QSQGIKVLAP

-846 TPDENNIRF
+846 TPDDNNIRF

-867 ITEIEE
+867 IEQIE
-873 VRKEKPFESF
+873 KERENKPFESF

-889 VDSKCLNKRTLE
+889 VDMKCLNKRTLE
-901 SLIKAGAFSSI
+901 SLIKAGAFSCI
-912 EKSRKQCLEN
+912 EKSRKQLLEN
-922 IDSVVEFVQNSAKAK
+922 IDKVVEFVQASAKAK

-947 ISSEAQEELN
+947 LGGEAQEELN
-957 IPTFQMSGNSEEEFS
+957 IPTFQMSGNSDDEFS
-972 DSQIQQFE
+972 DSQIQLFE

-993 ESIKDTLKY
+993 ASIQGTLKY

-1009 DILEAPKQ
+1009 DIFENPKP
-1017 DANVTLCG
+1017 DATVTICG
-1025 LLSQVIQKSTKKDP
+1025 LLSQIVQKPTKKDP
-1039 TKFIKTGVIE
+1039 TKFIKTGTIE
-1049 DLTNRIGF
+1049 DLTSRIG
-1057 VVFPKVVEKYGAL
+1057 VVAFPKIVEKYGAL

-1077 ILKAKVSIR
+1077 ILKAKINVK
-1086 DEEINLQVNEV
+1086 DEEINLAINEV
-1097 KPITEVNLVKIK
+1097 KPIEEVNLVTLKV
-1109 FLKELENEENVFL
+1109 LKELAMEENILL
-1122 KELLSKYKGENP
+1122 KELLAKHKGENP
-1134 VVIEFKAPDEFDT
+1134 VVIDFEAPDEFNMPKRF
-1147 IQDYQMLTSN
+1147 QLLTN
-1157 HLWVDVNSNIQKE
+1157 DHLWVSINDDMKRE
-1170 IESSFKEKIEVEIN
+1170 IGATFKDKMEIN
-1184 ALK
+1184 VLHLN

>member
-1 MTIHYDKIFNMKY
+1 MKY

-28 AIKIPDFYKFAAEND
+28 AIRIPDFYKYAAEND

-63 AKNEMIGHMEAAG
+63 AKNEMLSHMLDES
-76 ENEEAAKIKAVK
+76 EQEFKKKIEAVK

-95 YVADGDVEEDK
+95 YICDGDVIEDRS
-106 HTKKPLYHLVLLAKN
+106 KKTMYHLVLLAKN
-121 QNGYHNLCKLDSY
+121 QNGYHNLCKLDSI
-134 ATTKGHYYKP
+134 ATTQGYYYKP

-154 KDDLVCLS
+154 KDDLICLS

-169 ARFCLNGDKEEAKKR
+169 ARLFLDGNKEEAIKR
-184 AKYYKELFKEDY
+184 AKYYKELFKDDY
-196 YIELQDHGLQEQKD
+196 YIELQDHGLKEQKD

-232 HYLRA
+232 HYLKA
-237 QDASWHDTLL
+237 QDAAWHDTLL
-247 CEQTKSKKS
+247 CEQTKSSKS
-256 EVNRFKFSVNE
+256 NPDRFKFSVNE
-267 FYVKTVEELRKA
+267 FYVKTVDELRQA
-279 FSWMDEEYFNSCI
+279 FSWMDEDYFNECI
-292 ETTVEVADKCNFE
+292 NNTVEIADKVDFQ

-320 FPIPEGFKDEQ
+320 YPCPEGYDEVQ
-331 DYFNHLCIEGLKK
+331 YFDHLCREGLKK
-344 RYGDPIPDSIM
+344 RYGDPIPESIIK
-355 ERYEYE
+355 RYEYE
-361 KGVIFQMGF
+361 YDVICKMGF

-414 IQHKLLFERFLN
+414 IRHNLLFERFLN

-434 IDIDFCQRKRGEVID
+434 IDIDFCQRRRGEVID
-449 YVSKRWGKDHVC
+449 YVSERWGADHVC

-482 DIPFQEANTWA
+482 DIPFSQANSWA
-493 GMVPSAPGTKLK
+493 GMIPSVPGTKLK
-505 DALLDGMELKK
+505 DALLNGMELKK
-516 LCDENPQVQSL
+516 LCDENSQVQSL

-538 NQTGTHAAGVI
+538 NQVGTHAAGVI

-559 PITLSKEKSTETQYP
+559 PVALSKEKATTTQYP
-574 MAGIEKIGL
+574 MAGIEKLGL

-611 IDINRIPLDD
+611 IDINNIPLDD
-621 KETFEMLSRGE
+621 KKTFELLSKGE

-673 GMVEGFIDRKH
+673 GMVEDFIDRKH
-684 GREKIEY
+684 GRQKIEY

-697 PILKDTYG
+697 DILKDTYG

-716 FQSLADYTLG
+716 FQTLADYSLG

-751 DATHKKGMTKEA
+751 EATAKKGMSPESATK
-763 ATQLFEQIESFAKY
+763 LFEQIESFAKY

-814 DKQDKTQQYILQC
+814 DKQEKTQQYILQC
-827 QNQGIEVLAP
+827 QAQGIEVLAP

-846 TPDENNIRF
+846 TPDGKNIRF

-867 ITEIEE
+867 IEQIENE
-873 VRKEKPFESF
+873 RKNKPFESF
-883 YDFCSR
+883 FDFCSR

-901 SLIKAGAFSSI
+901 SLIKAGAFATI
-912 EKSRKQCLEN
+912 EKSRKQLLNN
-922 IDSVVEFVQNSAKAK
+922 IDSVVEFVHNSEKTK
-937 SSGQVSLFSA
+937 MSGQVSLFSA
-947 ISSEAQEELN
+947 LGGEQQEELN
-957 IPTFQMSGNSEEEFS
+957 IPTFKLSGSSDDEFT
-972 DSQIQQFE
+972 DSQIQMFE

-993 ESIKDTLKY
+993 ASIKDTLKY
-1002 ITTQTIS
+1002 ITTETIE
-1009 DILEAPKQ
+1009 DILENPKQ
-1017 DANVTLCG
+1017 DSVVTICG
-1025 LLSQVIQKSTKKDP
+1025 LLSQIVQKPTKKDP
-1039 TKFIKTGVIE
+1039 SKFIKTGQIE
-1049 DLTNRIGF
+1049 DLTGRIGI
-1057 VVFPKVVEKYGAL
+1057 VAFPKVVETFGAL
-1070 IESEQKV
+1070 IESEHKA
-1077 ILKAKVSIR
+1077 ILKAKVNIR
-1086 DEEINLQVNEV
+1086 DEEINLSIIEV
-1097 KPITEVNLVKIK
+1097 KPIEQVNLVTLHFLQEFAAEENIL
-1109 FLKELENEENVFL
+1109 LKEMLA
-1122 KELLSKYKGENP
+1122 KHKGENP
-1134 VVIEFKAPDEFDT
+1134 VVIDFEAPDEFNNLKRFE
-1147 IQDYQMLTSN
+1147 MLTNN
-1157 HLWVDVNSNIQKE
+1157 HLWVNIDEPIEKE
-1170 IESSFKEKIEVEIN
+1170 LLATFKDKIEVEIR
-1184 ALK
+1184 ALG

>member
-1 MTIHYDKIFNMKY
+1 MKY

-28 AIKIPDFYKFAAEND
+28 AIRIPDFYKYAAEND

-63 AKNEMIGHMEAAG
+63 AKNEMLSHMLSEEEQELKKKIEA
-76 ENEEAAKIKAVK
+76 IK
-88 PILGCEF
+88 PIVGCEF
-95 YVADGDVEEDK
+95 YICDGDVIEDR
-106 HTKKPLYHLVLLAKN
+106 TKKTMYHLVLLAKN
-121 QNGYHNLCKLDSY
+121 QNGYHNLCKLDSI
-134 ATTKGHYYKP
+134 ATTQGYYYKP

-154 KDDLVCLS
+154 KDDLICLS

-169 ARFCLNGDKEEAKKR
+169 ARNFLDGKEDVAKQK
-184 AKYYKELFKEDY
+184 AQYYKDLFGEDY
-196 YIELQDHGLQEQKD
+196 YIELQDHGLKEQKD
-210 SNPFLMEVAKELNI
+210 SNPFLMEIAKELNI

-232 HYLRA
+232 HYLKA

-247 CEQTKSKKS
+247 CEQTKSSKS
-256 EVNRFKFSVNE
+256 NPNRFKFSANE
-267 FYVKTVEELRKA
+267 FYVKTVDELRQA
-279 FSWMDEEYFNSCI
+279 FNWMDEDYFNQCI
-292 ETTVEVADKCNFE
+292 QNTVDIADKIDFK

-320 FPIPEGFKDEQ
+320 YPCPEGYDEAS
-331 DYFNHLCIEGLKK
+331 YFDHLCIEGLKK
-344 RYGDPIPDSIM
+344 RYGDPIPDSII

-361 KGVIFQMGF
+361 KSVIFNMGF

-414 IQHKLLFERFLN
+414 IRHNLLFERFLN

-434 IDIDFCQRKRGEVID
+434 IDIDFCKRRRGEVIE
-449 YVSKRWGKDHVC
+449 YVSQRWGQDHVC

-482 DIPFQEANTWA
+482 DIPFSQANTWA

-505 DALLDGMELKK
+505 EALADGMELKK
-516 LCDENPQVQSL
+516 LCDENQQVQSL

-549 IAPRPMDEII
+549 IAPKPMSEII
-559 PITLSKEKSTETQYP
+559 PVALSKEKSSTTQYP

-611 IDINRIPLDD
+611 IDINGIPLDD
-621 KETFEMLSRGE
+621 KETFELLSKGE

-673 GMVEGFIDRKH
+673 GMVEDFIDRKH
-684 GREKIEY
+684 GRQKIEY

-697 PILKDTYG
+697 SILNDTYG

-716 FQSLADYTLG
+716 FQTLADYSLG

-751 DATHKKGMTKEA
+751 EATAKKGMSAEASTK
-763 ATQLFEQIESFAKY
+763 LFEQIESFAKY

-799 HYPVEFMCAMLTSVA
+799 HYPVEYMCAMLTSVA
-814 DKQDKTQQYILQC
+814 DNKDKTQQYILQC
-827 QNQGIEVLAP
+827 QAQGIEVLAP
-837 DINKSNSQF
+837 DINKSNAQF
-846 TPDENNIRF
+846 TPDGDNIRF
-855 GLASIKNVGEAV
+855 GLASIKNVGEGV
-867 ITEIEE
+867 IEQIEQE
-873 VRKEKPFESF
+873 RKEKPFESF
-883 YDFCSR
+883 FDFCSR
-889 VDSKCLNKRTLE
+889 VDIKCLNKRTLE
-901 SLIKAGAFSSI
+901 SLIKAGAFSCI
-912 EKSRKQCLEN
+912 EKSRKQLLNN
-922 IDSVVEFVQNSAKAK
+922 IDNAVEFVQTSQKAK
-937 SSGQVSLFSA
+937 SSGQVSLFASLGG
-947 ISSEAQEELN
+947 EAQEELN
-957 IPTFQMSGNSEEEFS
+957 IPTFKLIGDSDDEFKDSE
-972 DSQIQQFE
+972 IQLFE

-993 ESIKDTLKY
+993 GSIKDTLKY
-1002 ITTQTIS
+1002 ITTQTVS
-1009 DILEAPKQ
+1009 DILENPKQ
-1017 DANVTLCG
+1017 DQNVTICG
-1025 LLSQVIQKSTKKDP
+1025 LLTQVVQKPTKKDP
-1039 TKFIKTGVIE
+1039 SKFIKTGSIE
-1049 DLTNRIGF
+1049 DLTARIGI
-1057 VVFPKVVEKYGAL
+1057 VAFPKVVENYGAL

-1077 ILKAKVSIR
+1077 IIKAKVNVR
-1086 DEEINLQVNEV
+1086 DEEVNLAINEV
-1097 KPITEVNLVKIK
+1097 KPIEQVNLVTIK
-1109 FLKELENEENVFL
+1109 MLKEFAMEENVLL
-1122 KELLSKYKGENP
+1122 KELLAKHKGENP
-1134 VVIEFKAPDEFDT
+1134 VVIDFEAPDEFDN
-1147 IQDYQMLTSN
+1147 QKRFHLLTSN
-1157 HLWVDVNSNIQKE
+1157 HLWVSLNDNIEKE
-1170 IESSFKEKIEVEIN
+1170 MTATFKDKMEFEVK
-1184 ALK
+1184 ALG

>member
-1 MTIHYDKIFNMKY
+1 MKY

-28 AIKIPDFYKFAAEND
+28 AIRIPDFYKFAAEND

-63 AKNEMIGHMEAAG
+63 AKNEMLSHMLS
-76 ENEEAAKIKAVK
+76 EEEQEMKKKIEAVK

-95 YVADGDVEEDK
+95 YICDGDVLEDRN
-106 HTKKPLYHLVLLAKN
+106 KKTMYHLVLLAKN
-121 QNGYHNLCKLDSY
+121 QKGYHNLCKLDSI
-134 ATTKGHYYKP
+134 ATTKAYYYKP
-144 RINHEILEKY
+144 RINHEILEQY
-154 KDDLVCLS
+154 KDDLICLS

-169 ARFCLNGDKEEAKKR
+169 ARNFLDGNKEEAIKR
-184 AKYYKELFKEDY
+184 AKYYKDLFGDDY

-210 SNPFLMEVAKELNI
+210 SNPFLMEIAKELNI

-237 QDASWHDTLL
+237 QDAAWHDTLL
-247 CEQTKSKKS
+247 CEQTKSSKANP
-256 EVNRFKFSVNE
+256 NRFKFSVNE
-267 FYVKTVEELRKA
+267 FYVKTVDELRKA
-279 FSWMDEEYFNSCI
+279 FSWMDEDYFNTCI
-292 ETTVEVADKCNFE
+292 NNTVEIADKIDFQ

-320 FPIPEGFKDEQ
+320 YPCPDGYDEVQ
-331 DYFNHLCIEGLKK
+331 YFDYLCREGLKK
-344 RYGDPIPDSIM
+344 RYGDPIPDDIIK
-355 ERYEYE
+355 RYEYE
-361 KGVIFQMGF
+361 YDVICKMGF

-414 IQHKLLFERFLN
+414 IRHNLLFERFLN

-434 IDIDFCQRKRGEVID
+434 IDIDFCQRRRGEVID
-449 YVSKRWGKDHVC
+449 YVSQRWGADHVC

-482 DIPFQEANTWA
+482 DIPFSQANTWA
-493 GMVPSAPGTKLK
+493 GMIPSMPGTKLK
-505 DALLDGMELKK
+505 EALADGMELKK
-516 LCDENPQVQSL
+516 LCDENSQVQSL

-538 NQTGTHAAGVI
+538 NQVGTHAAGVI

-559 PITLSKEKSTETQYP
+559 PVALSKEKATTTQYP
-574 MAGIEKIGL
+574 MAGIEKLGL

-601 DLIKERTGKD
+601 DLIKARTGKD
-611 IDINRIPLDD
+611 IDINNIPLDD
-621 KETFEMLSRGE
+621 EKTFEMLSKGE

-673 GMVEGFIDRKH
+673 GMVEDFIDRKH
-684 GREKIEY
+684 GRQKIEY

-697 PILKDTYG
+697 GILKDTYG

-716 FQSLADYTLG
+716 FQTLADYSLG

-751 DATHKKGMTKEA
+751 EATAKKGMSSEA
-763 ATQLFEQIESFAKY
+763 ATKLFEQIESFAKY

-814 DKQDKTQQYILQC
+814 DKQEKTQQYILQC
-827 QNQGIEVLAP
+827 QSQGIKVLAP

-846 TPDENNIRF
+846 TPDDNNIRF

-867 ITEIEE
+867 IEQIE
-873 VRKEKPFESF
+873 KERENKPFESF

-889 VDSKCLNKRTLE
+889 VDMKCLNKRTLE
-901 SLIKAGAFSSI
+901 SLIKAGAFSCI
-912 EKSRKQCLEN
+912 EKSRKQLLEN
-922 IDSVVEFVQNSAKAK
+922 IDKVVEFVQASAKAK

-947 ISSEAQEELN
+947 LGGEAQEELN
-957 IPTFQMSGNSEEEFS
+957 IPTFQMSGNSDDEFS
-972 DSQIQQFE
+972 DSQIQLFE

-993 ESIKDTLKY
+993 ASIQGTLKY

-1009 DILEAPKQ
+1009 DIFENPKP
-1017 DANVTLCG
+1017 DATVTICG
-1025 LLSQVIQKSTKKDP
+1025 LLSQIVQKPTKKDP
-1039 TKFIKTGVIE
+1039 TKFIKTGTIE
-1049 DLTNRIGF
+1049 DLTSRIG
-1057 VVFPKVVEKYGAL
+1057 VVAFPKIVEKYGAL

-1077 ILKAKVSIR
+1077 ILKAKINVK
-1086 DEEINLQVNEV
+1086 DEEINLAINEV
-1097 KPITEVNLVKIK
+1097 KPIEEVNLVTLKV
-1109 FLKELENEENVFL
+1109 LKELAMEENILL
-1122 KELLSKYKGENP
+1122 KELLAKHKGENP
-1134 VVIEFKAPDEFDT
+1134 VVIDFEAPDEFNMPKRF
-1147 IQDYQMLTSN
+1147 QLLTN
-1157 HLWVDVNSNIQKE
+1157 DHLWVSINDDMKRE
-1170 IESSFKEKIEVEIN
+1170 IGATFKDKMEIN
-1184 ALK
+1184 VLHLN

>member
-1 MTIHYDKIFNMKY
+1 MKY

-28 AIKIPDFYKFAAEND
+28 AIRIPDFYKFAAEND

-63 AKNEMIGHMEAAG
+63 AKNEMLSHMLS
-76 ENEEAAKIKAVK
+76 EEEQEMKKKIEAVK

-95 YVADGDVEEDK
+95 YICDGDVLEDRN
-106 HTKKPLYHLVLLAKN
+106 KKTMYHLVLLAKN
-121 QNGYHNLCKLDSY
+121 QKGYHNLCKLDSI
-134 ATTKGHYYKP
+134 ATTKAYYYKP
-144 RINHEILEKY
+144 RINHEILEQY
-154 KDDLVCLS
+154 KDDLICLS

-169 ARFCLNGDKEEAKKR
+169 ARNFLDGNKEEAIKR
-184 AKYYKELFKEDY
+184 AKYYKDLFGDDY

-210 SNPFLMEVAKELNI
+210 SNPFLMEIAKELNI

-237 QDASWHDTLL
+237 QDAAWHDTLL
-247 CEQTKSKKS
+247 CEQTKSSKANP
-256 EVNRFKFSVNE
+256 NRFKFSVNE
-267 FYVKTVEELRKA
+267 FYVKTVDELRKA
-279 FSWMDEEYFNSCI
+279 FSWMDEDYFNTCI
-292 ETTVEVADKCNFE
+292 NNTVEIADKIDFQ

-320 FPIPEGFKDEQ
+320 YPCPDGYDEVQ
-331 DYFNHLCIEGLKK
+331 YFDYLCREGLKK
-344 RYGDPIPDSIM
+344 RYGDPIPDDIIK
-355 ERYEYE
+355 RYEYE
-361 KGVIFQMGF
+361 YDVICKMGF

-414 IQHKLLFERFLN
+414 IRHNLLFERFLN

-434 IDIDFCQRKRGEVID
+434 IDIDFCQRRRGEVID
-449 YVSKRWGKDHVC
+449 YVSQRWGADHVC

-482 DIPFQEANTWA
+482 DIPFSQANTWA
-493 GMVPSAPGTKLK
+493 GMIPSMPGTKLK
-505 DALLDGMELKK
+505 EALADGMELKK
-516 LCDENPQVQSL
+516 LCDENSQVQSL

-538 NQTGTHAAGVI
+538 NQVGTHAAGVI

-559 PITLSKEKSTETQYP
+559 PVALSKEKATTTQYP
-574 MAGIEKIGL
+574 MAGIEKLGL

-601 DLIKERTGKD
+601 DLIKARTGKD
-611 IDINRIPLDD
+611 IDINNIPLDD
-621 KETFEMLSRGE
+621 EKTFEMLSKGE

-663 ALYRPGPLEA
+663 ALYRPRPLEA
-673 GMVEGFIDRKH
+673 SMVEDFIDRKH
-684 GREKIEY
+684 GRQKIEY

-697 PILKDTYG
+697 GILKDTYG

-716 FQSLADYTLG
+716 FQTLADYSLG

-751 DATHKKGMTKEA
+751 EATAKKGMSSEA
-763 ATQLFEQIESFAKY
+763 ATKLFEQIESFAKY

-814 DKQDKTQQYILQC
+814 DKQEKTQQYILQC
-827 QNQGIEVLAP
+827 QSQGIKVLAP

-846 TPDENNIRF
+846 TPDDNNIRF

-867 ITEIEE
+867 IEQIE
-873 VRKEKPFESF
+873 KERENKPFESF

-889 VDSKCLNKRTLE
+889 VDMKCLNKRTLE
-901 SLIKAGAFSSI
+901 SLIKAGAFSCI
-912 EKSRKQCLEN
+912 EKSRKQLLEN
-922 IDSVVEFVQNSAKAK
+922 IDKVVEFVQASAKAK

-947 ISSEAQEELN
+947 LGGEAQEELN
-957 IPTFQMSGNSEEEFS
+957 IPTFQMSGNSDDEFS
-972 DSQIQQFE
+972 DSQIQLFE

-993 ESIKDTLKY
+993 ASIQGTLKY

-1009 DILEAPKQ
+1009 DIFENPKP
-1017 DANVTLCG
+1017 DATVTICG
-1025 LLSQVIQKSTKKDP
+1025 LLSQIVQKPTKKDP
-1039 TKFIKTGVIE
+1039 TKFIKTGTIE
-1049 DLTNRIGF
+1049 DLTSRIG
-1057 VVFPKVVEKYGAL
+1057 VVAFPKIVEKYGAL

-1077 ILKAKVSIR
+1077 ILKAKINVK
-1086 DEEINLQVNEV
+1086 DEEINLAINEV
-1097 KPITEVNLVKIK
+1097 KPIEEVNLVTLKV
-1109 FLKELENEENVFL
+1109 LKELAMEENILL
-1122 KELLSKYKGENP
+1122 KELLAKHKGENP
-1134 VVIEFKAPDEFDT
+1134 VVIDFEAPDEFNMPKRF
-1147 IQDYQMLTSN
+1147 QLLTN
-1157 HLWVDVNSNIQKE
+1157 DHLWVSINDDMKRE
-1170 IESSFKEKIEVEIN
+1170 IGATFKDKMEIN
-1184 ALK
+1184 VLHLN